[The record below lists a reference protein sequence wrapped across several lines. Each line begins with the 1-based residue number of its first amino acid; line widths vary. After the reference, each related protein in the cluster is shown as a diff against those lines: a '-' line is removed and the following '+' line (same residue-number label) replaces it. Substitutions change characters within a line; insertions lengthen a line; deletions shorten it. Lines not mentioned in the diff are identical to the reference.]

1 MVQYNKN
8 IKNKK
13 KGFTLVELMVVLA
26 ITAIL
31 AALVGGGL
39 IAYTR
44 LARFEKNEANA
55 RTLFQTAQISLTRME
70 TAGELDAFRRQVMEE
85 GDTGDHFQND
95 VTVTD
100 ADGKTLVSRTK
111 TELDQNV
118 AALYYDRT
126 GAAAGNHNALV
137 KELLGDYIY
146 DASLLNASICVEI
159 DVQSGQVY
167 SVFYDTKSD
176 KLRFNQDG
184 ATNIY
189 DRSYDHRRNDSLVGY
204 YSAEDRVNV
213 VQLVQ
218 TKLKVKSPRLTNGET
233 LTLSWSGNSSLGDLD
248 TSYTATAYDA
258 KDTGKTKPLFTIT
271 IKRDTAGAADDNK
284 QVITEMPVVIYQ
296 YDAAG
301 QQTGTKEKKLYFPLS
316 YNKGSFVL
324 TLDAMADAALLR
336 ACENSADVAATSLYS
351 ITRLLNDPKDIY
363 IAMRAEPRENY
374 SDTYTASKEET
385 TNEENTLLAKG
396 GTAVTAD
403 LKYFRHL
410 YNLRWSAAWDIT
422 KEGTYTLT
430 PQASN
435 STGLNWTGGGVT
447 VYCASGERYPA
458 AKVPSLNDPVA
469 WPTIPEL
476 SEKIVLTSKT
486 AGVTTQTTRVPILNL
501 QLSSKSVAKTGKAEK
516 DELADHYVG
525 LIGENKGKIS
535 YITLRDPDIQVNVK
549 TETVD
554 AGTLPKADQLKLTA
568 TKFVTALAKDD
579 ENWRDVRAVG
589 ALCGVNTGTLENCAL
604 TRGTNS
610 STSALV
616 AAALAFDNTTTA
628 TQRIEQTPDAGSNSY
643 TYYTDEPRGIGGLV
657 GVAIPKADSVMQDLT
672 VASDVTVAGL
682 LVDKDTKN
690 VTDIAA
696 DQQAEKARYAAAAA
710 EPGDKTSLWR
720 NVGVG
725 GVFGTVDAAQMK
737 TDSKTN
743 IVNNGFVT
751 GNGFTG
757 GIVGNLFT
765 SGANTST
772 QSLTGLRN
780 NGTVSAGANYKGDTA
795 GDARSLVL
803 GQFFGGIAGY
813 GRGVTL
819 QGCESVTR
827 SDLTETQLKEQV
839 KAGFDTT
846 GTLTDAS
853 PLKGDFVGGLIG
865 YGKDITLDNCKT
877 GKGYVLGSR
886 FVGGLAGGFTGS
898 GVKQNDTNSSDVF
911 GSRYVGGI
919 VSVNGSNSQISG
931 MTNTGLVAAFGKNAA
946 YVGGIVGVNDADWGG
961 SENTSAKATVATVQN
976 CANRMSGDNATDT
989 RRINLLKDLSGYA
1002 DYVGG
1007 IAGSNGKN
1015 GVVTWDKS
1023 GTPTLGAIL
1032 YGNNYVGGVAGYND
1046 EKAIISNTSGQDL
1059 TISGQIV
1066 AAGKAVGGMI
1076 GLNCASTLPSATV
1089 AVSRVAGQQLV
1100 GGVIG
1105 VNLPVG
1111 GFTVADGGAF
1121 ITNVASGRVEADA
1134 VAGGIIGYN
1143 RLLADKPAGVTLTA
1157 LLPTIDQNTGVLTDS
1172 TDAETAGGE
1181 VTLANFQ
1188 NMLNLQ
1194 ADIYVGGIV
1203 GANDAKTKLTIQNAT
1218 NGATQNA
1225 LSVGGL
1231 NPSNNGAF
1239 KGGVSLN
1246 ALAGGRYDFGTA
1258 YGALA
1263 GGIIGYATPNT
1274 VLENCI
1280 NYGTVAHK
1288 CAAGGFAGWNEG
1300 TITGGSMAASLGNRE
1315 TGYTY
1320 LGGVAGVN
1328 GGLIQSAY
1336 PAKDCAVRGDSCVG
1350 GIAGV
1355 NLGSDAAAS
1364 TRKGLIICTGNNNS
1378 TGAVEANRYAGG
1390 VAGTNVGNISLSGK
1404 LQSSVTATDYA
1415 GGVAGIN
1422 TTYKAYKGSIYSAEN
1437 TTGTV
1442 WGSVTAA
1449 NYAGGVAGTNR
1460 AEITR
1465 VENRASVRASTK
1477 YAGGIAGVNAAGGTI
1492 SYCSHAQNPIYA
1504 TNGEAGGIAGNNN
1517 KDALIENVQVSAAV
1531 TAANGTAGGVTATN
1545 FGIIGQ
1551 ETGPE
1556 DNSSVSG
1563 CTITGT
1569 SESIGA
1575 IAAYNRAGASIRNVK
1590 LAANANVQFSTP
1602 AVTIGGLAGMNEGTV
1617 TGCKVENGAL
1627 ALNDGLRAGT
1637 NTVTLGGAV
1646 GCTTEH
1652 GTVSSTNVL
1661 LDLTQNLDK
1670 YTNLGGVAGQNDGT
1684 LKQCTYS
1691 GTMGGNADADG
1702 LVSVGARSTGSTVG
1716 GIAGLNNSKI
1726 NDCEVKYIKLQVSG
1740 ISNITTTQTAD
1751 EKLASASHVGGIAG
1765 RNNDE
1770 IANSYV
1776 ATESSI
1782 SGAGS
1787 IITARYGFVGGVA
1800 GSNNGTIKGSG
1811 SKTVQTDLMPELKK
1825 WIADGDTNAI
1835 VAALRGNPVNGTGAT
1850 VSYVSNFVDLKGVDT
1865 VTNKGYTNVYSDTG
1879 LAANDLLVGLRGSNK
1894 DMNNLAS
1901 GHLGGITGFN
1911 GLNGSISSTAS
1922 GKWFVYADNAAR
1934 DDTTVGGIVGQNESN
1949 VTGTSALDTVVNCA
1963 AVRRFSRRTFWKT
1976 GNNAT
1981 QRGDISQSDANDRD
1995 DVNYYDSTNRFNVQ
2009 VGGII
2014 CNQNNRSGDRWTLT
2028 NCINFGSVYN
2038 SRSGNAGGVISLWT
2052 NYGGTL
2058 QNCYNFGDLKT
2069 NFNDGGSDCGT
2080 MGGIVAYY
2088 DAPVSNT
2095 SVNVLSCQNHGSM
2108 KSSIDG
2114 WSSANDIGGIFGK
2127 VQMKNATDIM
2137 TIDLYDCVNGST
2149 VSIQARS
2156 MAVGI
2161 FGYLGPWDG
2170 VDNPNVSSVKKGNG
2184 YNGNAQFKTIP
2195 YVTINIDR
2203 CRNFTTNMTTK
2214 TRKGDNDST
2223 NNGKYYWIAGIVGSR
2238 SMGGY
2243 SVAPTTIT
2251 NCFSVVKDDWHP
2263 VAYDKRSSTE
2273 LTMKDGTVVYGEHIE
2288 GHNNYYIDSG
2298 AAFANSY
2305 KKIQGQS
2312 QTATGVTDRT
2322 LTRITTGLSTS
2333 INWGTQNSN
2342 FTERQENTKS
2352 GSRRLFIGKDTGG
2365 GTDDAY
2371 FAMLPTSSDGKQI
2384 SYDITKLTGSTGY
2397 IGVKTGQSFGEKSTR
2412 RYIYDAN
2419 GGERGQLLLVYG
2431 ENAQTTKDNRKGE
2444 PDNEDIT
2451 DEVIQN
2457 YYKYVLD
2464 STKPAQPGEIHVK
2477 ASQVQNADN
2486 NVYGRY
2492 EVTWDEPNDT
2502 TASPA
2507 AYYRV
2512 EILPCIDAGTVAP
2525 DAVPYLKADVYQ
2537 RSYTFVA
2544 DKAWTGN
2551 FVVRV
2556 TPYNTND
2563 DPNQPDNPNTSGVQ
2577 TFMHALP
2584 KPELEVR
2591 LVKRSE
2597 FNWNE
2602 CTKVD
2607 GNEEFKYEQIL
2618 VLKNYE
2624 DYPKDENWTVT
2635 VTRNGVTNPYTFSR
2649 QNGKKYIRIAWSIGV
2664 TKTFTALAT
2673 PAAGSTSYLRSAE
2686 YKVETYVPSQWRDVN
2701 KEDAKKNEDGLPAG
2715 TLTKAENATEYV
2727 TCTGQSAENFT
2738 ATVTF
2743 GFTPTSA
2750 DPTHGSPT
2758 YRVML
2763 LAKYLGNDEV
2773 NGVSLNGQ
2781 YITLAAR
2788 EGIVTGSPVTFN
2800 LNSLPSDAM
2809 TNYTDF
2815 LVVAVPVTSGKGD
2828 MKYRWDATPDEV
2840 SAAIASHANE
2850 TNDTDKEIWWKNGYE
2865 IVRTGEHSY
2874 TYAHLTP
2881 LCFSDVN
2888 RTDDPSW
2895 ATQAT
2900 VTTPQIIFKQLN
2912 LNVLK
2917 APTLAE
2923 TIGDGVVD
2931 NNNQLTYTFKWT
2943 QDDMKAADAAPDYQI
2958 KLYGL
2963 LTNADGKVTGQ
2974 EQIAL
2979 KDGVTLTPTQN
2990 GNSFTLPVNVDT
3002 MLANGSDSWRYDKVR
3017 LEVTRVAAAGT
3028 DEIGASAVADYSVK
3042 QRLPGISAPSS
3053 ITRVNGETD
3062 NADALLY
3069 TVRWSPSDDARIDHY
3084 ELCVVDDGGKPVL
3097 TLPTTGNVGSLTLD
3111 LEQYQGK
3118 TLRFRVVARRKDD
3131 SCFDGPDGA
3140 LSQPETIVR
3149 RAAAPKVT
3157 ASSFAPDSPN
3167 QETFLNDLK
3176 LNMTLNAAAQGNVY
3190 FTGYIFSDADKY
3202 TEIANLAKAWQ
3213 DEGTGQTKYTAQ
3225 QELTKKLDEMLNNGD
3240 AELVIPKDSR
3250 TVGGSASADGT
3261 TASYTF
3267 VPDGNG
3273 FTLTPDHAKQYLLPA
3288 VRVMPTDGTTAS
3300 NWFYILQQDTEAA
3313 QLPAITL
3320 DAPVDA
3326 AEPERALGNAVYKQ
3340 EVNLYN
3346 DPECKTNRG
3355 TTPLELRRFTVE
3367 WTAVNKYTQTDGTVR
3382 NLTDSYSFTVTPLDK
3397 DKKPYIITVTT
3408 YDRDV
3413 TDIDGNVTHKRGEIK
3428 TVTKTIGDKKTNI
3441 DPTNDVNEAGEVT
3454 RIWYDLSVEPVYD
3467 KDNNLTGW
3475 ESQPYDVTGTVEKDG
3490 GTLYYKAQT
3499 VPMLEL
3505 VQEDG
3510 AEPVY
3515 RITLPELQEKVQDDS
3530 LALQKFTASVMLQTL
3545 AHSDNNGKTVASG
3558 SVKVPVNETNT
3569 ADAAEDAQSMDSTE
3583 SVAPAETAK
3592 STAAESAPASV
3603 PPVLM
3608 RARAALPMA
3617 TPETAA
3623 APDETD
3629 AAKTAPPKRTETSD
3643 AS

>member
-8 IKNKK
+8 IKNNK

-100 ADGKTLVSRTK
+100 ADGNTLVSRTK
-111 TELDQNV
+111 TELNQNV

-126 GAAAGNHNALV
+126 GAATGNHNALV
-137 KELLGDYIY
+137 ERLLGDYIY

-189 DRSYDHRRNDSLVGY
+189 DRSYDHRRNDTLVGY

-218 TKLKVKSPRLTNGET
+218 TKLKVKNPRLTNGET

-258 KDTGKTKPLFTIT
+258 KDTGKTKPLFAIT

-296 YDAAG
+296 YDDEG
-301 QQTGTKEKKLYFPLS
+301 QQTGTEEKKLYFPLS

-396 GTAVTAD
+396 GTAKEAD

-410 YNLRWSAAWDIT
+410 YNLRWSADWDIT
-422 KEGTYTLT
+422 DKGTYTLT

-447 VYCASGERYPA
+447 VYCAAGAWPA

-476 SEKIVLTSKT
+476 GEKIELTSKT
-486 AGVTTQTTRVPILNL
+486 TALTTKTTRVPILNL
-501 QLSSKSVAKTGKAEK
+501 QLSSKSVAKTGREGQK
-516 DELADHYVG
+516 ELTDHYVG
-525 LIGENKGKIS
+525 LIGENKGDIS

-549 TETVD
+549 TETVA
-554 AGTLPKADQLKLTA
+554 AGALPNENQLKLTA

-604 TRGTNS
+604 TRGSNS

-628 TQRIEQTPDAGSNSY
+628 TQRTAQTLDAGSKSY

-657 GVAIPKADSVMQDLT
+657 GVAIPETDSVMQNLT

-682 LVDKDTKN
+682 LVDKGTQSVTK
-690 VTDIAA
+690 TTAA

-710 EPGDKTSLWR
+710 EPGEKNSLWR
-720 NVGVG
+720 SVGVG

-737 TDSKTN
+737 TDGNTN

-765 SGANTST
+765 TGANTSV

-780 NGTVSAGANYKGDTA
+780 NGTVSAGANYKGDTE

-819 QGCESVTR
+819 KGCESVTR

-839 KAGFDTT
+839 KAGFDET

-865 YGKDITLDNCKT
+865 YGKDITLEDCKT

-898 GVKQNDTNSSDVF
+898 GIKQNDTNSSDVF

-919 VSVNGSNSQISG
+919 VSVNGSSSQISG

-961 SENTSAKATVATVQN
+961 SQDPKATATVQN

-989 RRINLLKDLSGYA
+989 RRINLLKELSISAGSSAGGCA

-1007 IAGSNGKN
+1007 IAGCNGKN

-1046 EKAIISNTSGQDL
+1046 ENAKISNTSGQNL

-1076 GLNCASTLPSATV
+1076 GLNCAPELPSATV
-1089 AVSRVAGQQLV
+1089 KVSRVAGQQLV

-1105 VNLPVG
+1105 ANLPVG
-1111 GFTVADGGAF
+1111 GFTVADDGAF
-1121 ITNVASGRVEADA
+1121 ITNVASGHVEADA

-1143 RLLADKPAGVTLTA
+1143 RLLAAKPTGGTLEA
-1157 LLPTIDQNTGVLTDS
+1157 LLPTINESTGVLTDS
-1172 TDAETAGGE
+1172 NSTDVKTADGTIILTG
-1181 VTLANFQ
+1181 FQ

-1203 GANDAKTKLTIQNAT
+1203 GANDANTKLTIQNAT
-1218 NGATQNA
+1218 NGAMQNA

-1231 NPSNNGAF
+1231 NPSNGAF
-1239 KGGVSLN
+1239 KGGVLLSK
-1246 ALAGGRYDFGTA
+1246 LADGRYDFGTA
-1258 YGALA
+1258 HGALA

-1274 VLENCI
+1274 TLKDCT

-1328 GGLIQSAY
+1328 SGLIQSAY
-1336 PAKDCAVRGDSCVG
+1336 PAQGCAVRGDSYVG

-1355 NLGSDAAAS
+1355 NLGGNAAAS
-1364 TRKGLIICTGNNNS
+1364 KGLIICTENNS
-1378 TGAVEANRYAGG
+1378 TGTVEANQYAGG
-1390 VAGTNVGNISLSGK
+1390 VAGANVGNISLSGQ

-1422 TTYKAYKGSIYSAEN
+1422 TTYNAYKGRIYGTEN
-1437 TTGTV
+1437 ANGTV
-1442 WGSVTAA
+1442 WGSVNAA

-1477 YAGGIAGVNAAGGTI
+1477 YAGGIAGENNAGGTI
-1492 SYCSHAQNPIYA
+1492 SYCSHASGNAAAVYA

-1517 KDALIENVQVSAAV
+1517 KDALIENVQVSADV

-1551 ETGPE
+1551 ETGLE
-1556 DNSSVSG
+1556 NNSSVSG

-1575 IAAYNRAGASIRNVK
+1575 IAAYNSVNATIRNVK
-1590 LAANANVQFSTP
+1590 LAENANVRFSTP
-1602 AVTIGGLAGMNEGTV
+1602 AVTIGGLAGMNEGAV
-1617 TGCKVENGAL
+1617 TGCQVGNGAL
-1627 ALNDGLRAGT
+1627 ALDAGLRAGT

-1646 GCTTEH
+1646 GRTTED
-1652 GTVSSTNVL
+1652 GTVSSTDVL

-1684 LKQCTYS
+1684 LDQCTYS
-1691 GTMGGNADADG
+1691 GTMGGNADTDG

-1716 GIAGLNNSKI
+1716 GIAGLNNSTI
-1726 NDCEVKYIKLQVSG
+1726 TGCEVKYIKLQVSG

-1765 RNNDE
+1765 RNNAE
-1770 IANSYV
+1770 IVNSYV
-1776 ATESSI
+1776 ATESSS

-1811 SKTVQTDLMPELKK
+1811 SKKALVSDEKATPALVAQVKNWLGAEDANAGINSMAAEL
-1825 WIADGDTNAI
+1825 T
-1835 VAALRGNPVNGTGAT
+1835 TGKTYAG
-1850 VSYVSNFVDLKGVDT
+1850 LKGVDT
-1865 VTNKGYTNVYSDTG
+1865 VSVQGYGNVYSQSG
-1879 LAANDLLVGLRGSNK
+1879 LAANDLLVALRGSN
-1894 DMNNLAS
+1894 NSETVRAA
-1901 GHLGGITGFN
+1901 GYLGGLAGFN
-1911 GLNGSISSTAS
+1911 SLRGIIDTSATGQ
-1922 GKWFVYADNAAR
+1922 WFVYSDNATTAS
-1934 DDTTVGGIVGQNESN
+1934 TVGGIVGQNESN
-1949 VTGTSALDTVVNCA
+1949 VTDKSVLDTVVNCA
-1963 AVRRFSRRTFWKT
+1963 AVRRFTRVFDGAKNKDDTDDDNIYKSENRVVVHVGGVIGQQQNRSDDRWSVSKVVNCGSVFNSR
-1976 GNNAT
+1976 
-1981 QRGDISQSDANDRD
+1981 SANVGGVIAYWLDYGGT
-1995 DVNYYDSTNRFNVQ
+1995 VQKCFNFGKITTNTNDKNSGYGA
-2009 VGGII
+2009 VGGIVGFI
-2014 CNQNNRSGDRWTLT
+2014 DQP
-2028 NCINFGSVYN
+2028 
-2038 SRSGNAGGVISLWT
+2038 IS
-2052 NYGGTL
+2052 GGT
-2058 QNCYNFGDLKT
+2058 T
-2069 NFNDGGSDCGT
+2069 
-2080 MGGIVAYY
+2080 
-2088 DAPVSNT
+2088 
-2095 SVNVLSCQNHGSM
+2095 NVLSCRNYGQIWY
-2108 KSSIDG
+2108 KSNG
-2114 WSSANDIGGIFGK
+2114 ANDCAGIIGKIEMKK
-2127 VQMKNATDIM
+2127 VTDIM
-2137 TIDLYDCVNGST
+2137 TLNIIDCVNSGAIKAAS
-2149 VSIQARS
+2149 Q
-2156 MAVGI
+2156 AVGI
-2161 FGYLGPWDG
+2161 LAWIGPY
-2170 VDNPNVSSVKKGNG
+2170 NKGNID
-2184 YNGNAQFKTIP
+2184 N
-2195 YVTINIDR
+2195 VTVNIDR
-2203 CRNFTTNMTTK
+2203 CRNLNTDFTCGGVYD
-2214 TRKGDNDST
+2214 RRV
-2223 NNGKYYWIAGIVGSR
+2223 GIVGSR
-2238 SMGGY
+2238 GNGSG
-2243 SVAPTTIT
+2243 SKEATNVT
-2251 NCFSVVKDDWHP
+2251 NCFATVGTGWYP
-2263 VAYDKRSSTE
+2263 IAYLRQSYENVT
-2273 LTMKDGTVVYGEHIE
+2273 
-2288 GHNNYYIDSG
+2288 GHGNYYIENSESAGKSFFKKDSRKLTTEKPNSTTGNWEKADKQGSDKAYNETDWNSSSGKVKAHRLYIGYNVTDKATYPYIAFLPTLAEGGNG
-2298 AAFANSY
+2298 AAYSLWWMRGITSTDWNAAANSAY
-2305 KKIQGQS
+2305 IKTDGKKAYIFDDTGAGSDTNPGNQR
-2312 QTATGVTDRT
+2312 ATVMLQFGEAA
-2322 LTRITTGLSTS
+2322 
-2333 INWGTQNSN
+2333 NS
-2342 FTERQENTKS
+2342 TKS
-2352 GSRRLFIGKDTGG
+2352 DV
-2365 GTDDAY
+2365 
-2371 FAMLPTSSDGKQI
+2371 
-2384 SYDITKLTGSTGY
+2384 DIT
-2397 IGVKTGQSFGEKSTR
+2397 
-2412 RYIYDAN
+2412 
-2419 GGERGQLLLVYG
+2419 
-2431 ENAQTTKDNRKGE
+2431 
-2444 PDNEDIT
+2444 DIT

-2464 STKPAQPGEIHVK
+2464 STKPAQPGEINVK
-2477 ASQVQNADN
+2477 ASQVQDADN

-2492 EVTWDEPNDT
+2492 EVTWEAPTDAD
-2502 TASPA
+2502 ASPA
-2507 AYYRV
+2507 SYYRV
-2512 EILPCIDAGTVAP
+2512 EILPCDAAGNITGVA
-2525 DAVPYLKADVYQ
+2525 YLTADVYQ

-2563 DPNQPDNPNTSGVQ
+2563 DPKQPDNPNTSGVQ

-2584 KPELEVR
+2584 TPEIEFR
-2591 LVKRSE
+2591 LVKRE
-2597 FNWNE
+2597 NGGFDWNQCQTPDE
-2602 CTKVD
+2602 KSR
-2607 GNEEFKYEQIL
+2607 EFKYEVVA
-2618 VLKNYE
+2618 VLKNYTE
-2624 DYPKDENWTVT
+2624 YPTDEAWTVKLT
-2635 VTRNGVTNPYTFSR
+2635 DGRHTYYFSR
-2649 QNGKKYIRIAWSIGV
+2649 QDGKQYIRL
-2664 TKTFTALAT
+2664 TQNLERTLTLTALAT
-2673 PAAGSTSYLRSAE
+2673 PDNSSSTKYLRSAQ
-2686 YKVETYVPSQWRDVN
+2686 YKSETYLPSQWRDEN
-2701 KEDAKKNEDGLPAG
+2701 GPNGKDEDGLPLG
-2715 TLTKAENATEYV
+2715 TLKQDGNTEFV
-2727 TCTGQSAENFT
+2727 TYTGQTAESFE
-2738 ATVTF
+2738 ATVKF
-2743 GFTPTSA
+2743 SFTPSVKS
-2750 DPTHGSPT
+2750 DSSEHGSPT

-2763 LAKYLGNDEV
+2763 LAKYLGNDTV
-2773 NGVSLNGQ
+2773 NGQSLNGQ

-2788 EGIVTGSPVTFN
+2788 ESIVTESPVTFN

-2828 MKYRWDATPDEV
+2828 MKYRWDATADEV
-2840 SAAIASHANE
+2840 SAAIASHASE
-2850 TNDTDKEIWWKNGYE
+2850 TNDTSKEIWWQNGYE

-2881 LCFSDVN
+2881 LCFSDVS
-2888 RTDDPSW
+2888 RTDGTDDKEW
-2895 ATQAT
+2895 AIQAT

-2923 TIGDGVVD
+2923 DTDGGKVNPD
-2931 NNNQLTYTFKWT
+2931 NNQLTYTFKWT
-2943 QDDMKAADAAPDYQI
+2943 QDDMQATDAAPDYQI

-2963 LTNADGKVTGQ
+2963 LTDENGNVTGQ

-2979 KDGVTLTPTQN
+2979 KDGVNLADKVQN
-2990 GNSFTLPVNVDT
+2990 SGNSFTLPVNVDT

-3017 LEVTRVAAAGT
+3017 LEVTRVAAADT

-3069 TVRWSPSDDARIDHY
+3069 TVSWSPSADARIDHY
-3084 ELCVVDDGGKPVL
+3084 DLCAVDASGKTVL
-3097 TLPTTGNVGSLTLD
+3097 TLRTADNIGSLMLD

-3118 TLRFRVVARRKDD
+3118 ALSFRVIARRKDD
-3131 SCFDGPDGA
+3131 TCFDGPDGA
-3140 LSQPETIVR
+3140 LSQSETIVR
-3149 RAAAPKVT
+3149 RADAPTVT
-3157 ASSFAPDSPN
+3157 ASSFAPASPN

-3176 LNMTLNAAAQGNVY
+3176 LNMTLGAAAQGNVY
-3190 FTGYIFSDADKY
+3190 FTGYIFSNEDNYNTIADLARTWQGEGAGQAKY
-3202 TEIANLAKAWQ
+3202 E
-3213 DEGTGQTKYTAQ
+3213 AQ
-3225 QELTKKLDEMLNNGD
+3225 QELTKALDEMLANRD

-3250 TVGGSASADGT
+3250 TVGGSASVNDN

-3288 VRVMPTDGTTAS
+3288 VRVMPTDGRTAS
-3300 NWFYILQQDTEAA
+3300 NWFYILQDAAKA

-3346 DPECKTNRG
+3346 DPEFAVERG
-3355 TTPLELRRFTVE
+3355 KAPLELRRFTVE
-3367 WTAVNKYTQTDGTVR
+3367 WTAVNKYTQADGTVR
-3382 NLTDSYSFTVTPLDK
+3382 NLTDRYSFTVTPLGK

-3408 YDRDV
+3408 YDRDE
-3413 TDIDGNVTHKRGEIK
+3413 TDTDGTTHKRGEIK
-3428 TVTKTIGDKKTNI
+3428 TVTKTYNDKTTEIAKQTTVV
-3441 DPTNDVNEAGEVT
+3441 DAETKET
-3454 RIWYDLSVEPVYD
+3454 RIWYDLSVEPVTD
-3467 KDNNLTGW
+3467 ENGNVTW
-3475 ESQPYDVTGTVEKDG
+3475 EPKPYDVTGTVEKDG

-3530 LALQKFTASVMLQTL
+3530 LALQKFTASVTLQTL
-3545 AHSDNNGKTVASG
+3545 AHSDNKGKTVESG
-3558 SVKVPVNETNT
+3558 TVKVPVNETNT
-3569 ADAAEDAQSMDSTE
+3569 ADAAEDAQSMDSAE
-3583 SVAPAETAK
+3583 SVAPAETAE

-3629 AAKTAPPKRTETSD
+3629 AVETAPPERTETSD

>member
-85 GDTGDHFQND
+85 GSTGEHFQND
-95 VTVTD
+95 ATVTD

-111 TELDQNV
+111 TELNQNV

-137 KELLGDYIY
+137 ERLLGDYIY

-167 SVFYDTKSD
+167 SAFYDTKSD

-218 TKLKVKSPRLTNGET
+218 TKLKVKNPRLTNGET

-284 QVITEMPVVIYQ
+284 QVITKMPVVIYQ
-296 YDAAG
+296 YDDEG
-301 QQTGTKEKKLYFPLS
+301 QQTGTEEKKLYFPLS

-336 ACENSADVAATSLYS
+336 ACENDADVAATSLYS

-374 SDTYTASKEET
+374 SDTYTASKEEM

-410 YNLRWSAAWDIT
+410 YNLRWSADWKIAD
-422 KEGTYTLT
+422 KGTYTLT
-430 PQASN
+430 PQAGN

-447 VYCASGERYPA
+447 VYCAAGAWPA

-476 SEKIVLTSKT
+476 GENIVLTSKT
-486 AGVTTQTTRVPILNL
+486 TVLTTKTTRVPILNL
-501 QLSSKSVAKTGKAEK
+501 QLSSKSVAKTGRAEQ
-516 DELADHYVG
+516 DVLADHYVG
-525 LIGENKGKIS
+525 LIGENKGDIS

-549 TETVD
+549 TETVAAD
-554 AGTLPKADQLKLTA
+554 ALPNENQLKLTA
-568 TKFVTALAKDD
+568 TKFVTALEEDD

-610 STSALV
+610 SASALV
-616 AAALAFDNTTTA
+616 AAALTFGDSTTA
-628 TQRIEQTPDAGSNSY
+628 TERTAAYKTVNNKNY

-657 GVAIPKADSVMQDLT
+657 GVAIPKAESVMQDLT

-682 LVDKDTKN
+682 LVDKDTQS
-690 VTDIAA
+690 VVETTAA
-696 DQQAEKARYAAAAA
+696 DQKAEKARYAAAAA
-710 EPGDKTSLWR
+710 EPGEKNSLWR
-720 NVGVG
+720 SVGVG
-725 GVFGTVDAAQMK
+725 GVFGTMDAAQMK
-737 TDSKTN
+737 TDSKTD

-765 SGANTST
+765 TGANTSAP
-772 QSLTGLRN
+772 SLTGLRN

-795 GDARSLVL
+795 GNARSLVL

-839 KAGFDTT
+839 EAGFDKKT

-853 PLKGDFVGGLIG
+853 PLKGDFVGGLVG
-865 YGKDITLDNCKT
+865 YGKDITLEDCKT

-898 GVKQNDTNSSDVF
+898 GIHIQKNDTNSSDVF

-919 VSVNGSNSQISG
+919 VSVNGSNSQING

-961 SENTSAKATVATVQN
+961 SEDPKATATVQN

-989 RRINLLKDLSGYA
+989 RRINLLKELSISAGGYA

-1007 IAGSNGKN
+1007 IAGYNGKN
-1015 GVVTWDKS
+1015 GVVTWDES

-1046 EKAIISNTSGQDL
+1046 EKATISNTSGQKL
-1059 TISGQIV
+1059 SISGQIV

-1076 GLNCASTLPSATV
+1076 GLNCAPELLSATV
-1089 AVSRVAGQQLV
+1089 KVSRVAGQQLV

-1105 VNLPVG
+1105 ANLPVG
-1111 GFTVADGGAF
+1111 GFTVADGAF

-1143 RLLADKPAGVTLTA
+1143 RLLAAKPTGGTLEA
-1157 LLPTIDQNTGVLTDS
+1157 LLPTINESTGVLTDS
-1172 TDAETAGGE
+1172 TDVKTADGE
-1181 VTLANFQ
+1181 VTLANFW
-1188 NMLNLQ
+1188 NKLNLQ

-1203 GANDAKTKLTIQNAT
+1203 GANDADTKLTIQNAT

-1246 ALAGGRYDFGTA
+1246 ALADGRYDFDDVH
-1258 YGALA
+1258 GALA

-1274 VLENCI
+1274 KLENCT

-1336 PAKDCAVRGDSCVG
+1336 PAQGCAVRGDSYVG

-1355 NLGSDAAAS
+1355 NLGGDATAS
-1364 TRKGLIICTGNNNS
+1364 KGLIICTENNS
-1378 TGAVEANRYAGG
+1378 TGTVEANQYAGG
-1390 VAGTNVGNISLSGK
+1390 VAGANVGNISLSGQ
-1404 LQSSVTATDYA
+1404 LQSSVTATGYA

-1422 TTYKAYKGSIYSAEN
+1422 TTYNAYKGSIYGTEN
-1437 TTGTV
+1437 ANGAV
-1442 WGSVTAA
+1442 RGSVTAA
-1449 NYAGGVAGTNR
+1449 NYAGGVAGTNS

-1465 VENRASVRASTK
+1465 VDNYASVRASTK
-1477 YAGGIAGVNAAGGTI
+1477 YAGGIAGVNDAGGTI
-1492 SYCSHAQNPIYA
+1492 SYCSHASGNAAAVYA

-1517 KDALIENVQVSAAV
+1517 KNALIENVQVRADV

-1551 ETGPE
+1551 ETGLE
-1556 DNSSVSG
+1556 NSSSVSG

-1575 IAAYNRAGASIRNVK
+1575 VAAYNSADATIRNVR
-1590 LAANANVQFSTP
+1590 LAANANVRFSTP

-1617 TGCKVENGAL
+1617 TGCQVENGAL
-1627 ALNDGLRAGT
+1627 SLGAGLRAGT

-1646 GCTTEH
+1646 GRTTKD
-1652 GTVSSTNVL
+1652 GTVSETNVL

-1684 LKQCTYS
+1684 LEQCTYS
-1691 GTMGGNADADG
+1691 GTMGGNADGDG

-1716 GIAGLNNSKI
+1716 GIAGLNNSTIKG
-1726 NDCEVKYIKLQVSG
+1726 CEVKYIKLQVSG

-1765 RNNDE
+1765 RNNAE
-1770 IANSYV
+1770 IVNSYV
-1776 ATESSI
+1776 ATERS

-1800 GSNNGTIKGSG
+1800 GSNNGTITGSG
-1811 SKTVQTDLMPELKK
+1811 SKKALVS
-1825 WIADGDTNAI
+1825 GDTTKPALVAQVEKWLGAEDANAGI
-1835 VAALRGNPVNGTGAT
+1835 NSMAAELTTGKTYAG
-1850 VSYVSNFVDLKGVDT
+1850 LKGVDT
-1865 VTNKGYTNVYSDTG
+1865 VTGYGYTNVYSDTG
-1879 LAANDLLVGLRGSNK
+1879 LAANDLLVALRGSN
-1894 DMNNLAS
+1894 NSETVRAA
-1901 GHLGGITGFN
+1901 GYLGGLAGFN
-1911 GLNGSISSTAS
+1911 SLRGTIDTSATGQ
-1922 GKWFVYADNAAR
+1922 WFVYSDNATTAS
-1934 DDTTVGGIVGQNESN
+1934 TVGGIVGQNESN
-1949 VTGTSALDTVVNCA
+1949 VTDKSVLDTVVNCA
-1963 AVRRFSRRTFWKT
+1963 AVRRFTRVFDGAKNKDDTDNDNIYKRENRVVVHVGGVIGQQQNRSDDRWSVNKVVNCGSVFNSR
-1976 GNNAT
+1976 
-1981 QRGDISQSDANDRD
+1981 SANVGGVIAYWLDYGGT
-1995 DVNYYDSTNRFNVQ
+1995 VQKCFNFGKITTNTNDKNSGYGA
-2009 VGGII
+2009 VGGIVGFI
-2014 CNQNNRSGDRWTLT
+2014 DQP
-2028 NCINFGSVYN
+2028 
-2038 SRSGNAGGVISLWT
+2038 IS
-2052 NYGGTL
+2052 GGT
-2058 QNCYNFGDLKT
+2058 T
-2069 NFNDGGSDCGT
+2069 
-2080 MGGIVAYY
+2080 
-2088 DAPVSNT
+2088 
-2095 SVNVLSCQNHGSM
+2095 NVLSCRNYGQIWY
-2108 KSSIDG
+2108 KSNG
-2114 WSSANDIGGIFGK
+2114 ANDCAGIIGKIEMKK
-2127 VQMKNATDIM
+2127 VTDIM
-2137 TIDLYDCVNGST
+2137 TLNIIDCVNSGAIKAAS
-2149 VSIQARS
+2149 Q
-2156 MAVGI
+2156 AVGI
-2161 FGYLGPWDG
+2161 LAWIGPY
-2170 VDNPNVSSVKKGNG
+2170 NKGNID
-2184 YNGNAQFKTIP
+2184 N
-2195 YVTINIDR
+2195 VTVNIDR
-2203 CRNFTTNMTTK
+2203 CRNLNTDFTCS
-2214 TRKGDNDST
+2214 RK
-2223 NNGKYYWIAGIVGSR
+2223 IGIVGSR
-2238 SMGGY
+2238 GNGSG
-2243 SVAPTTIT
+2243 SQEATNVT
-2251 NCFSVVKDDWHP
+2251 NCFATVGTGWYP
-2263 VAYDKRSSTE
+2263 IAYLRQSYENVT
-2273 LTMKDGTVVYGEHIE
+2273 GYG
-2288 GHNNYYIDSG
+2288 NYYIEDSG
-2298 AAFANSY
+2298 DAGKSFFKKDSRKLTTTKPAKKTGNWNNPNYEPAY
-2305 KKIQGQS
+2305 KE
-2312 QTATGVTDRT
+2312 TAWNPSSEKVKAHRLYIGYNVTDK
-2322 LTRITTGLSTS
+2322 TTYPY
-2333 INWGTQNSN
+2333 IA
-2342 FTERQENTKS
+2342 F
-2352 GSRRLFIGKDTGG
+2352 
-2365 GTDDAY
+2365 
-2371 FAMLPTSSDGKQI
+2371 LPTLADDENGAAYSLWWISGLTSAGPSAKPNSAYIKTDGK
-2384 SYDITKLTGSTGY
+2384 KA
-2397 IGVKTGQSFGEKSTR
+2397 
-2412 RYIYDAN
+2412 YIYDDTGAGDDTNPGNQRATVMLQFGEAAN
-2419 GGERGQLLLVYG
+2419 ST
-2431 ENAQTTKDNRKGE
+2431 N
-2444 PDNEDIT
+2444 PDVDITDIT

-2464 STKPAQPGEIHVK
+2464 STKPAQPGDIQVK
-2477 ASQVQNADN
+2477 ASQVQDADN

-2492 EVTWDEPNDT
+2492 EVTWAEPSDSDKN
-2502 TASPA
+2502 ASPA

-2512 EILPCIDAGTVAP
+2512 EILPCDAAGKVAS

-2544 DKAWTGN
+2544 DKAWTGY

-2556 TPYNTND
+2556 TPYNTNND
-2563 DPNQPDNPNTSGVQ
+2563 STQVDNSRTSAVQ

-2584 KPELEVR
+2584 TPEIEFR
-2591 LVKRSE
+2591 LVKRE
-2597 FNWNE
+2597 NGGFDWNQCQTPDE
-2602 CTKVD
+2602 KSR
-2607 GNEEFKYEQIL
+2607 EFKYEVVA
-2618 VLKNYE
+2618 VLKNYAE
-2624 DYPKDENWTVT
+2624 YPTDEAWTVKLT
-2635 VTRNGVTNPYTFSR
+2635 DGKHPYYFSS
-2649 QNGKKYIRIAWSIGV
+2649 QNGKQYIRL
-2664 TKTFTALAT
+2664 TQNLERTLTLTALAT
-2673 PAAGSTSYLRSAE
+2673 PDNSSSTKYLRSAQ
-2686 YKVETYVPSQWRDVN
+2686 YKSETYLPSQWRDHN
-2701 KEDAKKNEDGLPAG
+2701 GDSGKDEDGLPLG
-2715 TLTKAENATEYV
+2715 KLNKDGDTEYV
-2727 TCTGQSAENFT
+2727 TYTGQTAESFE
-2738 ATVTF
+2738 ATVKF
-2743 GFTPTSA
+2743 SFTPKVKS
-2750 DPTHGSPT
+2750 DSSEHGSPT

-2763 LAKYLGNDEV
+2763 LAKYLGNDTV
-2773 NGVSLNGQ
+2773 KGQSLNGQ

-2788 EGIVTGSPVTFN
+2788 ESIVTESPVTFN

-2828 MKYRWDATPDEV
+2828 MKYRWDATEDEV
-2840 SAAIASHANE
+2840 SAAIASHASE
-2850 TNDTDKEIWWKNGYE
+2850 TNDTNKEIWWKNGYE

-2881 LCFSDVN
+2881 LCFSDVSRTVN
-2888 RTDDPSW
+2888 TDDKEW
-2895 ATQAT
+2895 AIQATQ
-2900 VTTPQIIFKQLN
+2900 TTPQIIFKQLN

-2923 TIGDGVVD
+2923 DTDGGKVNPD
-2931 NNNQLTYTFKWT
+2931 NNQLTYTFKWT
-2943 QDDMKAADAAPDYQI
+2943 QDDIQATDAAPDYQI

-2963 LTNADGKVTGQ
+2963 LTGADGNVTGQ

-2979 KDGVTLTPTQN
+2979 KDGVNLAKEVQN
-2990 GNSFTLPVNVDT
+2990 SGNSFTLPVNVDT

-3017 LEVTRVAAAGT
+3017 LEVTRVAAADT
-3028 DEIGASAVADYSVK
+3028 KEIGASAVADYSVK

-3069 TVRWSPSDDARIDHY
+3069 TVSWSPSDDERIDHY
-3084 ELCVVDDGGKPVL
+3084 DLCVVDAGGNTVL
-3097 TLPTTGNVGSLTLD
+3097 TLPTTDNVGSLTLD

-3118 TLRFRVVARRKDD
+3118 ALSFRVIARRKAG
-3131 SCFDGPDGA
+3131 SNCFDGPDGA

-3149 RAAAPKVT
+3149 RADAPKVT

-3176 LNMTLNAAAQGNVY
+3176 LNMTLDAPAQGNVY
-3190 FTGYIFSDADKY
+3190 FTGYIFSNKGNY
-3202 TEIANLAKAWQ
+3202 NTIANLAKAWQ
-3213 DEGTGQTKYTAQ
+3213 GEGTGQAKYEAQ
-3225 QELTKKLDEMLNNGD
+3225 QELTKKLDEMLNSGD

-3250 TVGGSASADGT
+3250 TVGGSASVNDK

-3288 VRVMPTDGTTAS
+3288 VRVMPTDGKTAS
-3300 NWFYILQQDTEAA
+3300 NWFYIQQDAAAA

-3326 AEPERALGNAVYKQ
+3326 AEPERALGNAVYTQ

-3346 DPECKTNRG
+3346 DPECKSNRG
-3355 TTPLELRRFTVE
+3355 TAPLELRRFTVE
-3367 WTAVNKYTQTDGTVR
+3367 WTAVNKYTQADGTVR
-3382 NLTDSYSFTVTPLDK
+3382 NLTDSYTFTVTPLDSK
-3397 DKKPYIITVTT
+3397 TKQPYIITVTN
-3408 YDRDV
+3408 YDRDE
-3413 TDIDGNVTHKRGEIK
+3413 TDEDGTTHKRGEIK
-3428 TVTKTIGDKKTNI
+3428 TVTKTTYNGETTELKKT
-3441 DPTNDVNEAGEVT
+3441 DDVDKETGET
-3454 RIWYDLSVEPVYD
+3454 RIWYDLSVEPVTD
-3467 KDNNLTGW
+3467 ENGNVTDWK
-3475 ESQPYDVTGTVEKDG
+3475 SQPYNVTGTVEKDG

-3530 LALQKFTASVMLQTL
+3530 LELQKFTASVMLQTL
-3545 AHSDNNGKTVASG
+3545 AHSDDNGKTVESG
-3558 SVKVPVNETNT
+3558 TVKVPVNETNT
-3569 ADAAEDAQSMDSTE
+3569 ADAAEDAQSMDSAE
-3583 SVAPAETAK
+3583 SVAPAETAE

-3629 AAKTAPPKRTETSD
+3629 AAETAPPERTETND

>member
-1 MVQYNKN
+1 MVQYDKN

-70 TAGELDAFRRQVMEE
+70 TAGELDAFRDKVTKSGSMGQHFAE
-85 GDTGDHFQND
+85 GL
-95 VTVTD
+95 TD
-100 ADGKTLVSRTK
+100 ANGKPLDGRTQK
-111 TELDQNV
+111 DLNTYI
-118 AALYYDRT
+118 AALYYDKT
-126 GAAAGNHNALV
+126 GAADGNHNALV

-159 DVQSGQVY
+159 DIQSGQVY
-167 SVFYDTKSD
+167 SVFYDTNSS
-176 KLRFNQDG
+176 KLRFNKAG

-189 DRSYDHRRNDSLVGY
+189 DRSYDHRRNDTLVGY

-218 TKLKVKSPRLTNGET
+218 TKLKVKNPRLTNGET

-284 QVITEMPVVIYQ
+284 QVITEMPVTIYT
-296 YDAAG
+296 YDNTG
-301 QQTGTKEKKLYFPLS
+301 NQTETEKELYFPLS

-336 ACENSADVAATSLYS
+336 ACENDAEVAATSLYS

-396 GTAVTAD
+396 GTAKEAD

-410 YNLRWSAAWDIT
+410 YNLRWSADWDIT
-422 KEGTYTLT
+422 NKGAYTLT

-447 VYCASGERYPA
+447 VYCAAGAWPPV

-476 SEKIVLTSKT
+476 GEKIELTSKT
-486 AGVTTQTTRVPILNL
+486 TGLTTQTTRVPILNL
-501 QLSSKSVAKTGKAEK
+501 QLSSKSVAKTGRAEK
-516 DELADHYVG
+516 DVLADHYVG

-549 TETVD
+549 TETLAAD
-554 AGTLPKADQLKLTA
+554 TLPNENQLKLTA

-616 AAALAFDNTTTA
+616 AAALAFDNKTTA
-628 TQRIEQTPDAGSNSY
+628 TQRIEQTQNAGGKSY

-657 GVAIPKADSVMQDLT
+657 GVAIPKAESVMQDLT

-682 LVDKDTKN
+682 LVDKGTQSVTK
-690 VTDIAA
+690 TTAA

-710 EPGDKTSLWR
+710 EPNDKNSLWR
-720 NVGVG
+720 SVGVG
-725 GVFGTVDAAQMK
+725 GVFGTVDATQMK
-737 TDSKTN
+737 TNGDTN

-765 SGANTST
+765 TDTSVS

-780 NGTVSAGANYKGDTA
+780 NGTVSAGANYKGDTE

-853 PLKGDFVGGLIG
+853 PLKGDFVGGLVG
-865 YGKDITLDNCKT
+865 YGKEIVLNGCKT

-898 GVKQNDTNSSDVF
+898 GVQQNDTNSSDVF

-919 VSVNGSNSQISG
+919 VSVNGSNSKISG

-961 SENTSAKATVATVQN
+961 SQDRKATATVQN

-989 RRINLLKDLSGYA
+989 RRINLLKELSSSAGRSAGDYA

-1007 IAGSNGKN
+1007 IAGCNGKN
-1015 GVVTWDKS
+1015 GVVMWDTS
-1023 GTPTLGAIL
+1023 TPTLGAIL

-1046 EKAIISNTSGQDL
+1046 ENATISNTSGQKL

-1089 AVSRVAGQQLV
+1089 TVSRVAGQQLV

-1105 VNLPVG
+1105 ANLPVG
-1111 GFTVADGGAF
+1111 GFIVADGGAF
-1121 ITNVASGRVEADA
+1121 KTDVASGRVEADA

-1143 RLLADKPAGVTLTA
+1143 RLLAAKPTGGTLEA
-1157 LLPTIDQNTGVLTDS
+1157 LLPTINESTGVLTDS
-1172 TDAETAGGE
+1172 PAVKTADYE
-1181 VTLANFQ
+1181 VILANFQ
-1188 NMLNLQ
+1188 NELNLQ

-1203 GANDAKTKLTIQNAT
+1203 GANDANTKLTIQNAA
-1218 NGATQNA
+1218 NGAKQNA

-1246 ALAGGRYDFGTA
+1246 ALADGRYDFDDVH
-1258 YGALA
+1258 GALA

-1274 VLENCI
+1274 KLENCT

-1300 TITGGSMAASLGNRE
+1300 TITGGSMEASLGNRE
-1315 TGYTY
+1315 NGYTY

-1336 PAKDCAVRGDSCVG
+1336 PAQGCAVRGDSYVG

-1355 NLGSDAAAS
+1355 NLGGDAAAS
-1364 TRKGLIICTGNNNS
+1364 KGLIICTENNS
-1378 TGAVEANRYAGG
+1378 TGTVEANQYAGG
-1390 VAGTNVGNISLSGK
+1390 VAGANVGSISLSGQ
-1404 LQSSVTATDYA
+1404 LQSSVTATGYA

-1422 TTYKAYKGSIYSAEN
+1422 TTYNAYKGRIYGTEN
-1437 TTGTV
+1437 ATDAV
-1442 WGSVTAA
+1442 LGSVTAA

-1465 VENRASVRASTK
+1465 VENHASVRASTK
-1477 YAGGIAGVNAAGGTI
+1477 YAGGIAGENNAGGTI
-1492 SYCSHAQNPIYA
+1492 SYCSHASGNAAAVYA

-1517 KDALIENVQVSAAV
+1517 KDALIENVQVRAAV

-1551 ETGPE
+1551 DSGLEN
-1556 DNSSVSG
+1556 NSSVSN

-1575 IAAYNRAGASIRNVK
+1575 VAAYNGKHATIRNVK
-1590 LAANANVQFSTP
+1590 LAANANVRFSTP

-1617 TGCKVENGAL
+1617 TGCQVENGAL

-1646 GCTTEH
+1646 GRTTK
-1652 GTVSSTNVL
+1652 GGKVSETNVL

-1691 GTMGGNADADG
+1691 GTMGGNADTDG
-1702 LVSVGARSTGSTVG
+1702 LVSAGARSTGSTVG
-1716 GIAGLNNSKI
+1716 GIAGLNNSTI
-1726 NDCEVKYIKLQVSG
+1726 TGCEVKYIKLQVSG

-1765 RNNDE
+1765 RNNAE

-1776 ATESSI
+1776 ATVRSN
-1782 SGAGS
+1782 GAGS

-1811 SKTVQTDLMPELKK
+1811 SKKALVS
-1825 WIADGDTNAI
+1825 GDTTTLALVAQVEKWLGAEDANAGI
-1835 VAALRGNPVNGTGAT
+1835 NSMAAELTTGKTYAG
-1850 VSYVSNFVDLKGVDT
+1850 LKGVDT
-1865 VTNKGYTNVYSDTG
+1865 VTDKGYTNVYNNTG
-1879 LAANDLLVGLRGSNK
+1879 LAANDLLVALRGSN
-1894 DMNNLAS
+1894 NSETVRAA
-1901 GHLGGITGFN
+1901 GYLGGLAGFN
-1911 GLNGSISSTAS
+1911 SLRGTIDTSATGQ
-1922 GKWFVYADNAAR
+1922 WFVYSDNA
-1934 DDTTVGGIVGQNESN
+1934 TTTSTVGGIVGQNESN
-1949 VTGTSALDTVVNCA
+1949 VTDKSVLDTVVNCA
-1963 AVRRFSRRTFWKT
+1963 AVRRFTRVFDGAK
-1976 GNNAT
+1976 NK
-1981 QRGDISQSDANDRD
+1981 D
-1995 DVNYYDSTNRFNVQ
+1995 DTDDDNIYKRENRVVVH
-2009 VGGII
+2009 VGGVIG
-2014 CNQNNRSGDRWTLT
+2014 QQQNRSDDRWSVSKVV
-2028 NCINFGSVYN
+2028 NCGSVFN
-2038 SRSGNAGGVISLWT
+2038 SRSANVGGVIAYWLD
-2052 NYGGTL
+2052 YGGTV
-2058 QNCYNFGDLKT
+2058 QKCFNFGKMTT
-2069 NFNDGGSDCGT
+2069 NTNDHDQQLGGYGAVGGVVGIIDQPISGGT
-2080 MGGIVAYY
+2080 
-2088 DAPVSNT
+2088 T
-2095 SVNVLSCQNHGSM
+2095 NVLSCRNYGQIWYDSNAAG
-2108 KSSIDG
+2108 
-2114 WSSANDIGGIFGK
+2114 ANDCAGIIGKIE
-2127 VQMKNATDIM
+2127 MKKPTDIM
-2137 TIDLYDCVNGST
+2137 TLNIIDCVNSGAIKAES
-2149 VSIQARS
+2149 Q
-2156 MAVGI
+2156 AVGI
-2161 FGYLGPWDG
+2161 LAWIGPWKNG
-2170 VDNPNVSSVKKGNG
+2170 TIDN
-2184 YNGNAQFKTIP
+2184 
-2195 YVTINIDR
+2195 VTVNIDR
-2203 CRNFTTNMTTK
+2203 CRNLNTNFTCEGSYN
-2214 TRKGDNDST
+2214 RK
-2223 NNGKYYWIAGIVGSR
+2223 IGIVGSR
-2238 SMGGY
+2238 GNGSG
-2243 SVAPTTIT
+2243 SKEATNVT
-2251 NCFSVVKDDWHP
+2251 NCFATVDTGWYP
-2263 VAYDKRSSTE
+2263 IAYLRLS
-2273 LTMKDGTVVYGEHIE
+2273 GENVT
-2288 GHNNYYIDSG
+2288 GHGNYYIENSYDAGKSFFKNDSRKLTTEKPNSTTGNWEKADKQGSDKAYNETDWNSSSKKVKAHRLYIGYNVDDKTYPYIAFLPTLADDGNG
-2298 AAFANSY
+2298 AAYSLWWISGRTSAGSPAKPNSAYIKTDGKKAYIFDDTGAGNDTNPGNQRATVMLQFGEAANS
-2305 KKIQGQS
+2305 
-2312 QTATGVTDRT
+2312 TNPDV
-2322 LTRITTGLSTS
+2322 
-2333 INWGTQNSN
+2333 
-2342 FTERQENTKS
+2342 
-2352 GSRRLFIGKDTGG
+2352 
-2365 GTDDAY
+2365 
-2371 FAMLPTSSDGKQI
+2371 
-2384 SYDITKLTGSTGY
+2384 DIT
-2397 IGVKTGQSFGEKSTR
+2397 
-2412 RYIYDAN
+2412 
-2419 GGERGQLLLVYG
+2419 
-2431 ENAQTTKDNRKGE
+2431 
-2444 PDNEDIT
+2444 DIT

-2464 STKPAQPGEIHVK
+2464 STKPAQPGDIQVK
-2477 ASQVQNADN
+2477 ASQVQDADN

-2492 EVTWDEPNDT
+2492 EVTWEAPTDT
-2502 TASPA
+2502 DASPA
-2507 AYYRV
+2507 SYYRV
-2512 EILPCIDAGTVAP
+2512 EILPCDAAGKITGA
-2525 DAVPYLKADVYQ
+2525 AYLTADVYQ

-2563 DPNQPDNPNTSGVQ
+2563 DPKQPDNPNTSAVQ

-2584 KPELEVR
+2584 TPEIEFR
-2591 LVKRSE
+2591 LVKRE
-2597 FNWNE
+2597 NGGFDWNQCQTPDE
-2602 CTKVD
+2602 KSR
-2607 GNEEFKYEQIL
+2607 EFKYEVVA
-2618 VLKNYE
+2618 VLKNYAE
-2624 DYPKDENWTVT
+2624 YPTDEAWTVKLT
-2635 VTRNGVTNPYTFSR
+2635 DGKHTYYFSR
-2649 QNGKKYIRIAWSIGV
+2649 QDGKQYIRL
-2664 TKTFTALAT
+2664 TQNLERTLTLTALAT
-2673 PAAGSTSYLRSAE
+2673 PDNSSSTKYLRSAQ
-2686 YKVETYVPSQWRDVN
+2686 YKSETYLPSQWRDHN
-2701 KEDAKKNEDGLPAG
+2701 GDNGKDEDGLPLG
-2715 TLTKAENATEYV
+2715 TLKQDGNTEFV
-2727 TCTGQSAENFT
+2727 TYTGQTAESFE
-2738 ATVTF
+2738 ATVKF
-2743 GFTPTSA
+2743 CFTPKVKS
-2750 DPTHGSPT
+2750 DSSEHGSPT

-2788 EGIVTGSPVTFN
+2788 ESIVTESPVTFN

-2828 MKYRWDATPDEV
+2828 MKYRWDAKADEV
-2840 SAAIASHANE
+2840 SAAIASHASE
-2850 TNDTDKEIWWKNGYE
+2850 TNDTSKEIWWQNGYE

-2881 LCFSDVN
+2881 LCFSDVS
-2888 RTDDPSW
+2888 RTDGTDDKKW
-2895 ATQAT
+2895 AIQAT

-2923 TIGDGVVD
+2923 TIEDGVVD
-2931 NNNQLTYTFKWT
+2931 NNNQLTYTFNWT
-2943 QDDMKAADAAPDYQI
+2943 QDDMQATDAAPAYKI

-2963 LTNADGKVTGQ
+2963 LTDGNGNVTGQ

-2979 KDGVTLTPTQN
+2979 KDDVNLDKQVQRSGS
-2990 GNSFTLPVNVDT
+2990 NSFTLPVNVDT

-3017 LEVTRVAAAGT
+3017 LEVTRVAAADT

-3069 TVRWSPSDDARIDHY
+3069 TVSWSPSDDERIDHY
-3084 ELCVVDDGGKPVL
+3084 DLCVVDDGGKPVL

-3118 TLRFRVVARRKDD
+3118 ALRFRVIARRKAG
-3131 SCFDGPDGA
+3131 SNCFDGPDGA
-3140 LSQPETIVR
+3140 LSQSETIVS
-3149 RAAAPKVT
+3149 RAKAPVVENV
-3157 ASSFAPDSPN
+3157 AFDNNSPN

-3176 LNMTLNAAAQGNVY
+3176 LNMTLEEAAQGNVY
-3190 FTGYIFSDADKY
+3190 FTGYIFSNEDNY
-3202 TEIANLAKAWQ
+3202 NTIAKLAEAWQ
-3213 DEGTGQTKYTAQ
+3213 GKGTGQAKYEAQ
-3225 QELTKKLDEMLNNGD
+3225 QELTKALDEMLASGA

-3250 TVGGSASADGT
+3250 TVGGSASVNDT

-3288 VRVMPTDGTTAS
+3288 VRVMPTDGRTAS
-3300 NWFYILQQDTEAA
+3300 NWFYILQKDTKAA

-3320 DAPVDA
+3320 DAPVD
-3326 AEPERALGNAVYKQ
+3326 EPERALGNAVYKQ

-3346 DPECKTNRG
+3346 DPEFAVERG
-3355 TTPLELRRFTVE
+3355 KASLELRRFTVE
-3367 WTAVNKYTQTDGTVR
+3367 WTAVNKYTQADGTVR
-3382 NLTDSYSFTVTPLDK
+3382 NLTNRYTFTVTPLGK
-3397 DKKPYIITVTT
+3397 DKMPYSITVTT

-3428 TVTKTIGDKKTNI
+3428 TVTKTYDGKTTALDKQT
-3441 DPTNDVNEAGEVT
+3441 DVVNEETGET

-3467 KDNNLTGW
+3467 KDNNLIGW
-3475 ESQPYDVTGTVEKDG
+3475 EQKPYNVTGTVEIDG

-3530 LALQKFTASVMLQTL
+3530 LELQKFTASVMLQTL
-3545 AHSDNNGKTVASG
+3545 AHSDNKGKTVESG
-3558 SVKVPVNETNT
+3558 MVKVSVNETNT
-3569 ADAAEDAQSMDSTE
+3569 ADATEDAQSMDSAE
-3583 SVAPAETAK
+3583 SVAPAETAE

-3629 AAKTAPPKRTETSD
+3629 AAETAPPKRTETSD

>member
-8 IKNKK
+8 RKNKK

-70 TAGELDAFRRQVMEE
+70 TAGELDAFRRQAMEE
-85 GDTGDHFQND
+85 GDRGDHFQND

-100 ADGKTLVSRTK
+100 AGGNTLVSRTK
-111 TELDQNV
+111 TELNQNV

-137 KELLGDYIY
+137 ERLLGDYIY

-189 DRSYDHRRNDSLVGY
+189 DRSYDHRRNDTLVGY

-218 TKLKVKSPRLTNGET
+218 TKLKVKNPRLTNGET

-248 TSYTATAYDA
+248 TSYTATAYA
-258 KDTGKTKPLFTIT
+258 AGDTGDNRKPLFTIT

-284 QVITEMPVVIYQ
+284 QVITKMPVTIYT
-296 YDAAG
+296 YDNAG
-301 QQTGTKEKKLYFPLS
+301 QRTETKKELYFPLS

-336 ACENSADVAATSLYS
+336 ACENDEVAATSLYS

-410 YNLRWSAAWDIT
+410 YNLRWSADWKIDD
-422 KEGTYTLT
+422 KGTYTLT

-476 SEKIVLTSKT
+476 GEKIELTSKT
-486 AGVTTQTTRVPILNL
+486 TVLTTKTTRVPILNL

-554 AGTLPKADQLKLTA
+554 AGTLPNEKQLKLTA

-628 TQRIEQTPDAGSNSY
+628 TQRKAQTQNAGGKSY

-657 GVAIPKADSVMQDLT
+657 GVAIPKAESVMQDLT

-682 LVDKDTKN
+682 LVDENTKS

-710 EPGDKTSLWR
+710 GPGEKNSLWR
-720 NVGVG
+720 SVGVG
-725 GVFGTVDAAQMK
+725 GVFGTVDATQMK
-737 TDSKTN
+737 TNGDTN

-757 GIVGNLFT
+757 GVVGNLFT
-765 SGANTST
+765 TGANTSAP
-772 QSLTGLRN
+772 SLTGLRN

-839 KAGFDTT
+839 KAGFDET

-853 PLKGDFVGGLIG
+853 PLKGDFVGGLVG
-865 YGKDITLDNCKT
+865 YGKEIVLNGCKT

-898 GVKQNDTNSSDVF
+898 GVQQNDTNSSDVF

-931 MTNTGLVAAFGKNAA
+931 MTNTGLVAAFGQNAA
-946 YVGGIVGVNDADWGG
+946 YVGGIVGVNDAGWGG
-961 SENTSAKATVATVQN
+961 SKDPTATATVRN

-989 RRINLLKDLSGYA
+989 RRINLLKGLSGCA

-1007 IAGSNGKN
+1007 IAGCNGKN
-1015 GVVTWDKS
+1015 GVVTWDEN

-1046 EKAIISNTSGQDL
+1046 ENATISNTSGQNL

-1105 VNLPVG
+1105 ANLPVG
-1111 GFTVADGGAF
+1111 GFTVTGGAF
-1121 ITNVASGRVEADA
+1121 ITDVASGRVEADA

-1143 RLLADKPAGVTLTA
+1143 RLLTPKRAGVTLEA

-1172 TDAETAGGE
+1172 TDVKTADGE
-1181 VTLANFQ
+1181 VTLANFW
-1188 NMLNLQ
+1188 NKLNLQ

-1203 GANDAKTKLTIQNAT
+1203 GANDADTKLTIQNAT

-1246 ALAGGRYDFGTA
+1246 ALADDRYDFGTA
-1258 YGALA
+1258 CGALA

-1315 TGYTY
+1315 AGYTY

-1336 PAKDCAVRGDSCVG
+1336 PAKDCAARGDSYVG

-1355 NLGSDAAAS
+1355 NLGGDAEAS
-1364 TRKGLIICTGNNNS
+1364 KGLIICTGDNSS
-1378 TGAVEANRYAGG
+1378 TGTVEANQYAGG
-1390 VAGTNVGNISLSGK
+1390 VAGANVGSISLSGQ
-1404 LQSSVTATDYA
+1404 LQSSVTATGYA

-1422 TTYKAYKGSIYSAEN
+1422 TDKGSIYSAEN

-1477 YAGGIAGVNAAGGTI
+1477 YAGGIAGENYEGGKI
-1492 SYCSHAQNPIYA
+1492 SACVHAQNQVYA

-1517 KDALIENVQVSAAV
+1517 SGASIENVQVRADV

-1551 ETGPE
+1551 GSGLESS
-1556 DNSSVSG
+1556 SSVSG

-1575 IAAYNRAGASIRNVK
+1575 VAAYNRAGATIRNVK

-1617 TGCKVENGAL
+1617 TGCQVENGAL
-1627 ALNDGLRAGT
+1627 SLNNGLRAGT

-1646 GCTTEH
+1646 GRTTAD
-1652 GTVSSTNVL
+1652 GTVSSTEVL

-1670 YTNLGGVAGQNDGT
+1670 YTNLGGVAGKNDGT
-1684 LKQCTYS
+1684 LDRCTYS
-1691 GTMGGNADADG
+1691 GTMGGEADRDG
-1702 LVSVGARSTGSTVG
+1702 LVSDGARSTGSTVG
-1716 GIAGLNNSKI
+1716 GIAGLNNSTI
-1726 NDCEVKYIKLQVSG
+1726 TGCEVKYIKLQVSG

-1776 ATESSI
+1776 ATERSSR
-1782 SGAGS
+1782 AGS

-1800 GSNNGTIKGSG
+1800 GSNNGTITGSG
-1811 SKTVQTDLMPELKK
+1811 SKKALVSDEEATPALVAQVKNWLGAADANAGINSMAAEL
-1825 WIADGDTNAI
+1825 TT
-1835 VAALRGNPVNGTGAT
+1835 GTTYAG
-1850 VSYVSNFVDLKGVDT
+1850 LKGVDT
-1865 VTNKGYTNVYSDTG
+1865 VSVQGYGYVYSQSG
-1879 LAANDLLVGLRGSNK
+1879 LAANDLLVALRGSN
-1894 DMNNLAS
+1894 NSETVRAA
-1901 GHLGGITGFN
+1901 GYLGGLAGFN
-1911 GLNGSISSTAS
+1911 SLHGTIDTSATGQ
-1922 GKWFVYADNAAR
+1922 WFVYSDNATTAS
-1934 DDTTVGGIVGQNESN
+1934 TVGGIVGQNESN
-1949 VTGTSALDTVVNCA
+1949 VTGKSVLDTVVNCA
-1963 AVRRFSRRTFWKT
+1963 AVRRFTRV
-1976 GNNAT
+1976 NNK
-1981 QRGDISQSDANDRD
+1981 NDTD
-1995 DVNYYDSTNRFNVQ
+1995 DENIFKSKNRVVVH
-2009 VGGII
+2009 VGGVIG
-2014 CNQNNRSGDRWTLT
+2014 QQQNRSDDRWSVSKVV
-2028 NCINFGSVYN
+2028 NCGSVFN
-2038 SRSGNAGGVISLWT
+2038 SRSANVGGVIAYWLD
-2052 NYGGTL
+2052 YGGTV
-2058 QNCYNFGDLKT
+2058 QKCFNFGKMTT
-2069 NFNDGGSDCGT
+2069 NTNDHDQQLGGYGAVGGVVGFIDQPISGGT
-2080 MGGIVAYY
+2080 
-2088 DAPVSNT
+2088 T
-2095 SVNVLSCQNHGSM
+2095 NVLSCRNYGQIWYERNG
-2108 KSSIDG
+2108 
-2114 WSSANDIGGIFGK
+2114 ANDCAGIIGKIEMKK
-2127 VQMKNATDIM
+2127 VTDIM
-2137 TIDLYDCVNGST
+2137 TLNIIDCVNSGAIKAES
-2149 VSIQARS
+2149 Q
-2156 MAVGI
+2156 AVGI
-2161 FGYLGPWDG
+2161 LAWIGPWNG
-2170 VDNPNVSSVKKGNG
+2170 GKIDN
-2184 YNGNAQFKTIP
+2184 
-2195 YVTINIDR
+2195 VTVNIDR
-2203 CRNFTTNMTTK
+2203 CRNLNTDFTCG
-2214 TRKGDNDST
+2214 RK
-2223 NNGKYYWIAGIVGSR
+2223 IGIVGSR
-2238 SMGGY
+2238 GNGSG
-2243 SVAPTTIT
+2243 SQEATNVT
-2251 NCFSVVKDDWHP
+2251 NCFATVGTNWFP
-2263 VAYDKRSSTE
+2263 IAYLRQSYENVT
-2273 LTMKDGTVVYGEHIE
+2273 
-2288 GHNNYYIDSG
+2288 GHGNYYIENSENAGKSFFKKDSRKLTTTKPDKKTRNWNNPNYEPAYKETEWDPSSEKVKAHRLYIGYNVDSQTDPYIAFLPTLAKDGNG
-2298 AAFANSY
+2298 AAYSLWWISGLTSAGWPAERNSAYIKTDGNKAYIFDDTGAGNDTNPGNQRATVMLQFGEAANS
-2305 KKIQGQS
+2305 K
-2312 QTATGVTDRT
+2312 VT
-2322 LTRITTGLSTS
+2322 
-2333 INWGTQNSN
+2333 
-2342 FTERQENTKS
+2342 
-2352 GSRRLFIGKDTGG
+2352 KDV
-2365 GTDDAY
+2365 
-2371 FAMLPTSSDGKQI
+2371 
-2384 SYDITKLTGSTGY
+2384 DIT
-2397 IGVKTGQSFGEKSTR
+2397 
-2412 RYIYDAN
+2412 
-2419 GGERGQLLLVYG
+2419 
-2431 ENAQTTKDNRKGE
+2431 
-2444 PDNEDIT
+2444 DIT

-2464 STKPAQPGEIHVK
+2464 STKPAQPGEIQVK
-2477 ASQVQNADN
+2477 ASQVQDADN

-2492 EVTWDEPNDT
+2492 EVTWGEPSDSDKN
-2502 TASPA
+2502 ASPA

-2512 EILPCIDAGTVAP
+2512 EILPYDAAGNVA
-2525 DAVPYLKADVYQ
+2525 AGAPYLKADVYQ

-2563 DPNQPDNPNTSGVQ
+2563 DPNQADNPRTSDVQ

-2584 KPELEVR
+2584 TPEIEFR
-2591 LVKRSE
+2591 LVKRE
-2597 FNWNE
+2597 NGGFDWNQCQTPDE
-2602 CTKVD
+2602 KRR
-2607 GNEEFKYEQIL
+2607 EFKYEVVA
-2618 VLKNYE
+2618 VLKNYTE
-2624 DYPKDENWTVT
+2624 YPTDEAWTVKLT
-2635 VTRNGVTNPYTFSR
+2635 DGKHNYSFSSLE
-2649 QNGKKYIRIAWSIGV
+2649 KKQYIRL
-2664 TKTFTALAT
+2664 TQNLERTLTLTALAT
-2673 PAAGSTSYLRSAE
+2673 PDNSSSTKYLRSAQ
-2686 YKVETYVPSQWRDVN
+2686 YKSETYLPSQWRDHN
-2701 KEDAKKNEDGLPAG
+2701 RDNGKDEDGLPLG
-2715 TLTKAENATEYV
+2715 TLKQDGDTDYV
-2727 TCTGQSAENFT
+2727 TYTGQTAESFE
-2738 ATVTF
+2738 ATVKF
-2743 GFTPTSA
+2743 SFTPKVKS
-2750 DPTHGSPT
+2750 DSSEHGSPT

-2788 EGIVTGSPVTFN
+2788 ESIVTESPVTFN

-2828 MKYRWDATPDEV
+2828 MKYRWDATAEEV

-2850 TNDTDKEIWWKNGYE
+2850 TNDTNKEIWWKNGYE

-2881 LCFSDVN
+2881 LCFSDVS
-2888 RTDDPSW
+2888 RTDDKEW
-2895 ATQAT
+2895 AKQATQ
-2900 VTTPQIIFKQLN
+2900 TTPQIIFKQLN

-2923 TIGDGVVD
+2923 DTDGGKVNPD
-2931 NNNQLTYTFKWT
+2931 NNQLTYTFNWT
-2943 QDDMKAADAAPDYQI
+2943 QEDMGTKKPTYSI

-2963 LTNADGKVTGQ
+2963 LTGADGNVTGQ

-2979 KDGVTLTPTQN
+2979 KDGVNLAKEVQN
-2990 GNSFTLPVNVDT
+2990 SGNSFTLPVNVDT

-3017 LEVTRVAAAGT
+3017 LEVTRVAAADT
-3028 DEIGASAVADYSVK
+3028 KEIGASAVADYSVK

-3053 ITRVNGETD
+3053 ITRINGETD

-3069 TVRWSPSDDARIDHY
+3069 TVSWSPSDDERIDHY
-3084 ELCVVDDGGKPVL
+3084 DLCVVDAGGNTVL
-3097 TLPTTGNVGSLTLD
+3097 TLPTTDNVGSLTLD

-3118 TLRFRVVARRKDD
+3118 ALSFRVIARRKAG
-3131 SCFDGPDGA
+3131 SNCFDGPDGA

-3149 RAAAPKVT
+3149 RADAPKVT

-3176 LNMTLNAAAQGNVY
+3176 LNMTLDAPAQGNVY
-3190 FTGYIFSDADKY
+3190 FTGYIFSNKGNY
-3202 TEIANLAKAWQ
+3202 NTIANLAKAWQ
-3213 DEGTGQTKYTAQ
+3213 GEGTGQAKYEAQ
-3225 QELTKKLDEMLNNGD
+3225 QELTKKLDEMLNSGD

-3250 TVGGSASADGT
+3250 TVGGSASVNDK

-3288 VRVMPTDGTTAS
+3288 VRVMPTDGKTAS
-3300 NWFYILQQDTEAA
+3300 NWFYIQQDAAAA

-3326 AEPERALGNAVYKQ
+3326 AEPERALGNAVYTQ

-3346 DPECKTNRG
+3346 DPECKSNRG
-3355 TTPLELRRFTVE
+3355 TAPLELRRFTVE
-3367 WTAVNKYTQTDGTVR
+3367 WTAVNKYTQADGTVR
-3382 NLTDSYSFTVTPLDK
+3382 NLTDSYTFTVTPLDSK
-3397 DKKPYIITVTT
+3397 TKQPYIITVTN
-3408 YDRDV
+3408 YDRDE
-3413 TDIDGNVTHKRGEIK
+3413 TDEDGTTHKRGEIK
-3428 TVTKTIGDKKTNI
+3428 TVTKTTYNGETTELKKT
-3441 DPTNDVNEAGEVT
+3441 DDVDKETGET
-3454 RIWYDLSVEPVYD
+3454 RIWYDLSVEPVTD
-3467 KDNNLTGW
+3467 ENGNVTDWK
-3475 ESQPYDVTGTVEKDG
+3475 SQPYNVTGTVEKDG
-3490 GTLYYKAQT
+3490 GTLYYKAKT

-3530 LALQKFTASVMLQTL
+3530 LELQKFTASVTLKTL
-3545 AHSDNNGKTVASG
+3545 AHSDNKGKTVESG
-3558 SVKVPVNETNT
+3558 TVKVPVNETNT
-3569 ADAAEDAQSMDSTE
+3569 ADAAEDAQSMDSAE
-3583 SVAPAETAK
+3583 SVAPAETAE

-3629 AAKTAPPKRTETSD
+3629 AAETAPPERIETSD

>member
-70 TAGELDAFRRQVMEE
+70 TAGELDAFRDKVTKSGSMGQHFAE
-85 GDTGDHFQND
+85 GL
-95 VTVTD
+95 TD
-100 ADGKTLVSRTK
+100 ANGKPLDGRTQK
-111 TELDQNV
+111 DLNTYI
-118 AALYYDRT
+118 AALYYDKT
-126 GAAAGNHNALV
+126 GAADGNHNALV

-189 DRSYDHRRNDSLVGY
+189 DRSYDHRRNDTLVGY

-218 TKLKVKSPRLTNGET
+218 TKLKVKNPRLTNGET

-248 TSYTATAYDA
+248 TSYTATAYA
-258 KDTGKTKPLFTIT
+258 AGDTGDNRKPLFTIT

-284 QVITEMPVVIYQ
+284 QVITKMPVTIYT
-296 YDAAG
+296 YDNAG
-301 QQTGTKEKKLYFPLS
+301 QRTETEKELYFPLS

-336 ACENSADVAATSLYS
+336 ACENDAEVAATSLYS

-374 SDTYTASKEET
+374 SDTYTASKEEP
-385 TNEENTLLAKG
+385 TNKENTLLAKVD
-396 GTAVTAD
+396 TTDKAY

-410 YNLRWSAAWDIT
+410 YNLRWSADWKNAG
-422 KEGTYTLT
+422 EGTYTLT

-476 SEKIVLTSKT
+476 GEKIELTSKT

-549 TETVD
+549 TETVAAD
-554 AGTLPKADQLKLTA
+554 TLPKADQLKLTA

-589 ALCGVNTGTLENCAL
+589 ALCGVNTGTLKNCAL

-628 TQRIEQTPDAGSNSY
+628 TQRKAQTQNAGSKSY

-657 GVAIPKADSVMQDLT
+657 GVAIPETDSVMQDLT
-672 VASDVTVAGL
+672 VASEVAVAGL
-682 LVDKDTKN
+682 LVDKGTQT
-690 VTDIAA
+690 VTNTAA
-696 DQQAEKARYAAAAA
+696 DQKAEKARYAAAAA
-710 EPGDKTSLWR
+710 GPGDENSLWR
-720 NVGVG
+720 SVGVG

-765 SGANTST
+765 TGANTST
-772 QSLTGLRN
+772 PSLTGLRN

-827 SDLTETQLKEQV
+827 SDLTETQFKEQV
-839 KAGFDTT
+839 KAGFDKT
-846 GTLTDAS
+846 GALTDAS
-853 PLKGDFVGGLIG
+853 PLKGDFVGGLVG
-865 YGKDITLDNCKT
+865 YGKEIVLNGCKT

-898 GVKQNDTNSSDVF
+898 GVQQNDTNSSDVF
-911 GSRYVGGI
+911 GNRYVGGI
-919 VSVNGSNSQISG
+919 VSVNGSNSKISG
-931 MTNTGLVAAFGKNAA
+931 MTNAGLVAAFGKNAA

-961 SENTSAKATVATVQN
+961 SQDRNAKATVQN

-989 RRINLLKDLSGYA
+989 RRINLLKELNGYA

-1007 IAGSNGKN
+1007 IAGCNGKS
-1015 GVVTWDKS
+1015 GVVTWDKN

-1046 EKAIISNTSGQDL
+1046 ENATISNSSGQNL

-1105 VNLPVG
+1105 ANLPVG
-1111 GFTVADGGAF
+1111 GFTVTGSAF
-1121 ITNVASGRVEADA
+1121 NTDVASGRVEADA

-1143 RLLADKPAGVTLTA
+1143 RLLADKRAGVTLAA
-1157 LLPTIDQNTGVLTDS
+1157 LLPTINESTGVLTDS
-1172 TDAETAGGE
+1172 TDANTSDGE
-1181 VTLANFQ
+1181 VILTGFWNK
-1188 NMLNLQ
+1188 LNLQ

-1231 NPSNNGAF
+1231 NPSNGAF
-1239 KGGVSLN
+1239 KNGVSLN
-1246 ALAGGRYDFGTA
+1246 ALADGRYDFDDVH
-1258 YGALA
+1258 GALA

-1274 VLENCI
+1274 VLENCT

-1300 TITGGSMAASLGNRE
+1300 TITDGSMAASLGNRE
-1315 TGYTY
+1315 AGYTY

-1355 NLGSDAAAS
+1355 NLGVDAAAS
-1364 TRKGLIICTGNNNS
+1364 TRKGLIICTGNNSS
-1378 TGAVEANRYAGG
+1378 TGTVEANQYAGG
-1390 VAGTNVGNISLSGK
+1390 VAGANVGSISLSGK
-1404 LQSSVTATDYA
+1404 LQSSVTATGYA

-1422 TTYKAYKGSIYSAEN
+1422 TKNGIYTGRICGAEN
-1437 TTGTV
+1437 ANGAV
-1442 WGSVTAA
+1442 SGSVTAA
-1449 NYAGGVAGTNR
+1449 NYAGGVAGTNS

-1465 VENRASVRASTK
+1465 VDNYASVRASTK

-1551 ETGPE
+1551 GSGLEN
-1556 DNSSVSG
+1556 NSSVSG
-1563 CTITGT
+1563 CTISGT

-1575 IAAYNRAGASIRNVK
+1575 VAAYNGKDATIRNVR

-1617 TGCKVENGAL
+1617 TGCQVENGAL
-1627 ALNDGLRAGT
+1627 ALDDGLRAGT

-1646 GCTTEH
+1646 GRTTEH
-1652 GTVSSTNVL
+1652 GTVSSTDVL

-1670 YTNLGGVAGQNDGT
+1670 YTNLGGVAGRNDGT

-1691 GTMGGNADADG
+1691 GTMGGNADTDG
-1702 LVSVGARSTGSTVG
+1702 LVSDGARSTGSTVG
-1716 GIAGLNNSKI
+1716 GIAGLNNSTI
-1726 NDCEVKYIKLQVSG
+1726 TGCEVKYIKLQVSG

-1776 ATESSI
+1776 ATERSNSE
-1782 SGAGS
+1782 GS

-1811 SKTVQTDLMPELKK
+1811 SKKALVS
-1825 WIADGDTNAI
+1825 GDTTKLALVAQVKNWLGAADANAGI
-1835 VAALRGNPVNGTGAT
+1835 NSMAAELTTGKTYAG
-1850 VSYVSNFVDLKGVDT
+1850 LKGVDT
-1865 VTNKGYTNVYSDTG
+1865 VTDKGYTNVYSDTG
-1879 LAANDLLVGLRGSNK
+1879 LAANDLLVALRGSN
-1894 DMNNLAS
+1894 NSETARAA
-1901 GHLGGITGFN
+1901 GYLGGLAGFN
-1911 GLNGSISSTAS
+1911 SLRGTIDTSATGQ
-1922 GKWFVYADNAAR
+1922 WFVYSDNATTAS
-1934 DDTTVGGIVGQNESN
+1934 TVGGIVGQNESN
-1949 VTGTSALDTVVNCA
+1949 VTDKSVLDTVVNCA
-1963 AVRRFSRRTFWKT
+1963 AVRRFTRVFETRAWIGNQNKDDTDNENIYKGGSR
-1976 GNNAT
+1976 
-1981 QRGDISQSDANDRD
+1981 
-1995 DVNYYDSTNRFNVQ
+1995 VVVH
-2009 VGGII
+2009 VGGVIG
-2014 CNQNNRSGDRWTLT
+2014 QQQNRSDDRWSVSKVV
-2028 NCINFGSVYN
+2028 NCGSVFN
-2038 SRSGNAGGVISLWT
+2038 SRSANVGGVIAYWLD
-2052 NYGGTL
+2052 YGGTV
-2058 QNCYNFGDLKT
+2058 QKCFNFGKMTT
-2069 NFNDGGSDCGT
+2069 NTNDHDQQLGGYGAVGGVVGIIDQPISGGT
-2080 MGGIVAYY
+2080 
-2088 DAPVSNT
+2088 T
-2095 SVNVLSCQNHGSM
+2095 NVLSCRNYGQIWYDSNAAG
-2108 KSSIDG
+2108 
-2114 WSSANDIGGIFGK
+2114 ANDCAGIIGKIE
-2127 VQMKNATDIM
+2127 MKQVTDIM
-2137 TIDLYDCVNGST
+2137 TLNIIDCVNSGAIKAES
-2149 VSIQARS
+2149 Q
-2156 MAVGI
+2156 AVGI
-2161 FGYLGPWDG
+2161 LAWIGPWKNG
-2170 VDNPNVSSVKKGNG
+2170 KIDN
-2184 YNGNAQFKTIP
+2184 
-2195 YVTINIDR
+2195 VTVNIDR
-2203 CRNFTTNMTTK
+2203 CRNLNTNFTCEGSYN
-2214 TRKGDNDST
+2214 RK
-2223 NNGKYYWIAGIVGSR
+2223 IGIVGSR
-2238 SMGGY
+2238 GNGTRSIKATN
-2243 SVAPTTIT
+2243 VT
-2251 NCFSVVKDDWHP
+2251 NCFATVGVGTGWYP
-2263 VAYDKRSSTE
+2263 IAYVLNANENVT
-2273 LTMKDGTVVYGEHIE
+2273 
-2288 GHNNYYIDSG
+2288 GHGNYYIEDSYDAGKSFFKKDSRKLTTTKPDKKTRNWNNPNYEPAYKETAWNPSSEKVKAHRLYIGYNVTDKATYRYIAFLPTLAKDGNG
-2298 AAFANSY
+2298 AAYSLWWISGLTSAGWPAEPNSAYIKTDGKKAYIFDDTGAGQDNNPGNQRATVMLQFGEAANS
-2305 KKIQGQS
+2305 
-2312 QTATGVTDRT
+2312 TND
-2322 LTRITTGLSTS
+2322 
-2333 INWGTQNSN
+2333 
-2342 FTERQENTKS
+2342 
-2352 GSRRLFIGKDTGG
+2352 
-2365 GTDDAY
+2365 
-2371 FAMLPTSSDGKQI
+2371 SDV
-2384 SYDITKLTGSTGY
+2384 DIT
-2397 IGVKTGQSFGEKSTR
+2397 
-2412 RYIYDAN
+2412 
-2419 GGERGQLLLVYG
+2419 
-2431 ENAQTTKDNRKGE
+2431 
-2444 PDNEDIT
+2444 DIT

-2464 STKPAQPGEIHVK
+2464 STKPAKPEKIDVK
-2477 ASQVQNADN
+2477 ASQVQDADN

-2492 EVTWDEPNDT
+2492 KVTWDEPKDKE
-2502 TASPA
+2502 ASPA

-2512 EILPCIDAGTVAP
+2512 EILPCNAEGTVAAG
-2525 DAVPYLKADVYQ
+2525 AVPYLKADVYQ

-2563 DPNQPDNPNTSGVQ
+2563 DPKQPDNPNTSGVQ

-2584 KPELEVR
+2584 TPEIEFR
-2591 LVKRSE
+2591 LVKRANGGFDWNQCQTPDETSSE
-2597 FNWNE
+2597 FN
-2602 CTKVD
+2602 
-2607 GNEEFKYEQIL
+2607 YE
-2618 VLKNYE
+2618 VVAMLKNYTK
-2624 DYPKDENWTVT
+2624 YPTNEAWTVT
-2635 VTRNGVTNPYTFSR
+2635 LTDGTNTYYFSG
-2649 QNGKKYIRIAWSIGV
+2649 QNGKQYIRL
-2664 TKTFTALAT
+2664 TQNLERTLTLTALAT
-2673 PAAGSTSYLRSAE
+2673 PENNSTNYLRSAQ
-2686 YKVETYVPSQWRDVN
+2686 YKSETYLPSQRRDN
-2701 KEDAKKNEDGLPAG
+2701 PSSDKDGLPLG
-2715 TLTKAENATEYV
+2715 TLNKDGNTEFV
-2727 TCTGQSAENFT
+2727 TYTGQTAESFE
-2738 ATVTF
+2738 ATVKF
-2743 GFTPTSA
+2743 SFTPRVKNGSE
-2750 DPTHGSPT
+2750 HGSPT

-2763 LAKYLGNDEV
+2763 LAKYLGNDTV
-2773 NGVSLNGQ
+2773 NGQSLNGQ

-2828 MKYRWDATPDEV
+2828 MKYRWDATADEV

-2888 RTDDPSW
+2888 RTDDKSW
-2895 ATQAT
+2895 AIQAT
-2900 VTTPQIIFKQLN
+2900 QTTPQIIFKQLN

-2923 TIGDGVVD
+2923 TTEGTVD
-2931 NNNQLTYTFKWT
+2931 KATNELTYTFNWT
-2943 QDDMKAADAAPDYQI
+2943 QENIGTETPTYSI

-2963 LTNADGKVTGQ
+2963 LTDANGNVTGQ

-2979 KDGVTLTPTQN
+2979 KDTLTPTQN
-2990 GNSFTLPVNVDT
+2990 GSSFTLPVNVDT

-3017 LEVTRVAAAGT
+3017 LEVTRVAAANT
-3028 DEIGASAVADYSVK
+3028 TEIGASAVADYSVK

-3069 TVRWSPSDDARIDHY
+3069 TVSWSPSDDARIDHY
-3084 ELCVVDDGGKPVL
+3084 DLCVVDAVDKTVL
-3097 TLPTTGNVGSLTLD
+3097 TLPTTDNVGRLTLD

-3118 TLRFRVVARRKDD
+3118 VLRFRVIARRKANDD

-3149 RAAAPKVT
+3149 RAAAPTVT
-3157 ASSFAPDSPN
+3157 ASSFATASPN

-3176 LNMTLNAAAQGNVY
+3176 LNMTLTEAAQGNIY
-3190 FTGYIFSDADKY
+3190 FTGYIFSNENNYNTIADLARTWQEKSTGQDKY
-3202 TEIANLAKAWQ
+3202 K
-3213 DEGTGQTKYTAQ
+3213 AQ
-3225 QELTKKLDEMLNNGD
+3225 QELTKKLDEMLNSGD

-3250 TVGGSASADGT
+3250 TVGGSASVNDK

-3300 NWFYILQQDTEAA
+3300 NWFYILQKDTEAA

-3326 AEPERALGNAVYKQ
+3326 AEPERALGNAVYTQ

-3346 DPECKTNRG
+3346 DPECNTSRG
-3355 TTPLELRRFTVE
+3355 TAPLELRRFTVE
-3367 WTAVNKYTQTDGTVR
+3367 WTAVNKYTQADGTVR
-3382 NLTDSYSFTVTPLDK
+3382 NLTDSYTFTVTPLDK
-3397 DKKPYIITVTT
+3397 DKDKKPYSITVTT
-3408 YDRDV
+3408 YDRDE
-3413 TDIDGNVTHKRGEIK
+3413 TDEDGTTHKRGEIK
-3428 TVTKTIGDKKTNI
+3428 TVTKTYDGKTTEIAKQTDDVDKETGK
-3441 DPTNDVNEAGEVT
+3441 T
-3454 RIWYDLSVEPVYD
+3454 RIWYDLSVEPVTD
-3467 KDNNLTGW
+3467 EKGNVTW
-3475 ESQPYDVTGTVEKDG
+3475 KSQPYDVTGTVEKDG

-3530 LALQKFTASVMLQTL
+3530 LELQKFTASVTLQTL
-3545 AHSDNNGKTVASG
+3545 AHSDDNGKTVASG
-3558 SVKVPVNETNT
+3558 KVKVPVNGTNT
-3569 ADAAEDAQSMDSTE
+3569 ADAAEDAQSMDSAE
-3583 SVAPAETAK
+3583 SVAPAETAE

-3617 TPETAA
+3617 TQETAA
-3623 APDETD
+3623 APDETG
-3629 AAKTAPPKRTETSD
+3629 AAETAPPKRTETSD

>member
-70 TAGELDAFRRQVMEE
+70 TAGELDAFRRQAMEE
-85 GDTGDHFQND
+85 GDRGDHFQND
-95 VTVTD
+95 VTVTG
-100 ADGKTLVSRTK
+100 AGGNTLVSRTK
-111 TELDQNV
+111 TELNQNV

-137 KELLGDYIY
+137 ERLLGDYIY

-218 TKLKVKSPRLTNGET
+218 TKLKVKNPRLTNGET

-284 QVITEMPVVIYQ
+284 QVITKMPVTIYT
-296 YDAAG
+296 YDNAG
-301 QQTGTKEKKLYFPLS
+301 NQTKTEKELYFPLS

-336 ACENSADVAATSLYS
+336 ACENDEVAATSLYS

-363 IAMRAEPRENY
+363 VAMRAEPRENY

-410 YNLRWSAAWDIT
+410 YNLRWSADWDIT
-422 KEGTYTLT
+422 NKGTYTLT

-447 VYCASGERYPA
+447 VYCAAGAWPPV

-476 SEKIVLTSKT
+476 GEKIELTSKT
-486 AGVTTQTTRVPILNL
+486 TVLATKTTRVPILNL
-501 QLSSKSVAKTGKAEK
+501 QLSSKSVAKTDKAGK

-549 TETVD
+549 TETVA
-554 AGTLPKADQLKLTA
+554 AGALPKADQLKLTA
-568 TKFVTALAKDD
+568 TKFVTALAKED

-616 AAALAFDNTTTA
+616 AAALAFDDSTTA
-628 TQRIEQTPDAGSNSY
+628 TERTAEYKTVNNKKY

-657 GVAIPKADSVMQDLT
+657 GVAIPETDSVMQDLT

-682 LVDKDTKN
+682 LVDKDTQS
-690 VTDIAA
+690 VTNTVA

-710 EPGDKTSLWR
+710 EPNDENSLWR
-720 NVGVG
+720 SVGVG
-725 GVFGTVDAAQMK
+725 GVFGTVDAAQM
-737 TDSKTN
+737 TTNRDTN

-765 SGANTST
+765 TGANTST
-772 QSLTGLRN
+772 PSLTGLRN
-780 NGTVSAGANYKGDTA
+780 NGTVSAGANYRGDTA

-839 KAGFDTT
+839 KAGFDET

-853 PLKGDFVGGLIG
+853 PLKGDFVGGLVG
-865 YGKDITLDNCKT
+865 YGKDIVLEDCKT

-919 VSVNGSNSQISG
+919 VSVNGSNSIING

-946 YVGGIVGVNDADWGG
+946 YVGGIVGVNDAGWGG
-961 SENTSAKATVATVQN
+961 SQDPNATATVQN

-989 RRINLLKDLSGYA
+989 RRINLLEELSGYA

-1046 EKAIISNTSGQDL
+1046 EKATISNTSTKNL
-1059 TISGQIV
+1059 TIGGQIV

-1076 GLNCASTLPSATV
+1076 GLNCAPELPSATV
-1089 AVSRVAGQQLV
+1089 KVSRVAGQQLV

-1105 VNLPVG
+1105 ANLPVG
-1111 GFTVADGGAF
+1111 RFTVADGGAF
-1121 ITNVASGRVEADA
+1121 KTNVASGRVEADA

-1143 RLLADKPAGVTLTA
+1143 RLLAAKPAGVTLEA
-1157 LLPTIDQNTGVLTDS
+1157 LLPTINESTGVLTDS
-1172 TDAETAGGE
+1172 TDAETKTDTPIILTGFW
-1181 VTLANFQ
+1181 NK
-1188 NMLNLQ
+1188 LNLQ
-1194 ADIYVGGIV
+1194 ANIYVGGIV
-1203 GANDAKTKLTIQNAT
+1203 GANDAKTKLTIQKAT

-1231 NPSNNGAF
+1231 NPSNGAF
-1239 KGGVSLN
+1239 KGGVLLSK
-1246 ALAGGRYDFGTA
+1246 LADVRYDFDDVH
-1258 YGALA
+1258 GALA

-1274 VLENCI
+1274 TLKDCT

-1336 PAKDCAVRGDSCVG
+1336 PAQGCAVRGDSYVG

-1355 NLGSDAAAS
+1355 NLGGDAAAS
-1364 TRKGLIICTGNNNS
+1364 KGPIICTGDNSS
-1378 TGAVEANRYAGG
+1378 TGTVEANRYAGG
-1390 VAGTNVGNISLSGK
+1390 VAGANVGSISLSGK
-1404 LQSSVTATDYA
+1404 LQSSVTATGYA

-1422 TTYKAYKGSIYSAEN
+1422 TTYKAYKGHIYSAEN
-1437 TTGTV
+1437 PTGAV
-1442 WGSVTAA
+1442 GGSVTAA
-1449 NYAGGVAGTNR
+1449 NYAGGVAGTNS

-1465 VENRASVRASTK
+1465 VDNHASVRASTK
-1477 YAGGIAGVNAAGGTI
+1477 YAGGIAGVNDAGGTI

-1551 ETGPE
+1551 EIGLE
-1556 DNSSVSG
+1556 NSSSVSG

-1575 IAAYNRAGASIRNVK
+1575 IAAYNRAGATIRNVK
-1590 LAANANVQFSTP
+1590 LAANANVRFSTP

-1617 TGCKVENGAL
+1617 TGCQVGNGAL
-1627 ALNDGLRAGT
+1627 ALNNGLRAGT

-1646 GCTTEH
+1646 GRTTKY
-1652 GTVSSTNVL
+1652 GTVSSTDVL

-1684 LKQCTYS
+1684 LDRCTYS
-1691 GTMGGNADADG
+1691 GTMGGKADGDG

-1716 GIAGLNNSKI
+1716 GIAGLNNSTI
-1726 NDCEVKYIKLQVSG
+1726 TGCEVKYIKLQVSG

-1776 ATESSI
+1776 ATERSNSE
-1782 SGAGS
+1782 GS

-1811 SKTVQTDLMPELKK
+1811 SKKALVSDEEAPPALVTQVDNWLDAADANAGINSMAAELTTGKTYANLM
-1825 WIADGDTNAI
+1825 
-1835 VAALRGNPVNGTGAT
+1835 
-1850 VSYVSNFVDLKGVDT
+1850 GVDT
-1865 VTNKGYTNVYSDTG
+1865 VSKEGCGYRNVYSQSG
-1879 LAANDLLVGLRGSNK
+1879 LAANDLLVALRGSN
-1894 DMNNLAS
+1894 NSETVRAA
-1901 GHLGGITGFN
+1901 GYLGGLAGFN
-1911 GLNGSISSTAS
+1911 SLRGTIDTSATGQ
-1922 GKWFVYADNAAR
+1922 WFVYSDNATTAS
-1934 DDTTVGGIVGQNESN
+1934 TVGGIVGQNESN
-1949 VTGTSALDTVVNCA
+1949 VTDKSVLDTVVNCA
-1963 AVRRFSRRTFWKT
+1963 AVRRFTRVFDQSKNKDDTDNDNIYKRENRVVVHVGGVIGQQQNRSDDRWSVSKVVNCGSVFNSR
-1976 GNNAT
+1976 
-1981 QRGDISQSDANDRD
+1981 SANVGGVIAYWLDYGGT
-1995 DVNYYDSTNRFNVQ
+1995 VQKCFNFGKITTNTNDKNSGYGA
-2009 VGGII
+2009 VGGIVGFI
-2014 CNQNNRSGDRWTLT
+2014 DQP
-2028 NCINFGSVYN
+2028 
-2038 SRSGNAGGVISLWT
+2038 IS
-2052 NYGGTL
+2052 GGT
-2058 QNCYNFGDLKT
+2058 T
-2069 NFNDGGSDCGT
+2069 
-2080 MGGIVAYY
+2080 
-2088 DAPVSNT
+2088 
-2095 SVNVLSCQNHGSM
+2095 NVLSCRNYGEIWYESN
-2108 KSSIDG
+2108 G
-2114 WSSANDIGGIFGK
+2114 ANDCAGIIGKIEMKK
-2127 VQMKNATDIM
+2127 VTDIM
-2137 TIDLYDCVNGST
+2137 TLNIIDCVNSGAIKAES
-2149 VSIQARS
+2149 Q
-2156 MAVGI
+2156 AVGI
-2161 FGYLGPWDG
+2161 LAWIGPYD
-2170 VDNPNVSSVKKGNG
+2170 KGN
-2184 YNGNAQFKTIP
+2184 ID
-2195 YVTINIDR
+2195 YVTVNIDR
-2203 CRNFTTNMTTK
+2203 CRNLNTDFTCS
-2214 TRKGDNDST
+2214 RK
-2223 NNGKYYWIAGIVGSR
+2223 IGIVGSR
-2238 SMGGY
+2238 GNGSG
-2243 SVAPTTIT
+2243 SNKATNVT
-2251 NCFSVVKDDWHP
+2251 NCFATVGTGWYP
-2263 VAYDKRSSTE
+2263 IAYLRQSYENVT
-2273 LTMKDGTVVYGEHIE
+2273 
-2288 GHNNYYIDSG
+2288 GHGNYYIENSEDAGKSFFKKDSRKLTTVKPNSTTGNWEKADKQGSDKAYNETDWNSSSKKVKAHRLYIGYNVTDKATYPYIAFLPTLAEDGNG
-2298 AAFANSY
+2298 AAYSLWWISGLTSAGRPAKPNSAYIKTDGNKAYIFDDTGAGQDNNPGNQRATVMLQFGEAANS
-2305 KKIQGQS
+2305 K
-2312 QTATGVTDRT
+2312 VT
-2322 LTRITTGLSTS
+2322 
-2333 INWGTQNSN
+2333 
-2342 FTERQENTKS
+2342 
-2352 GSRRLFIGKDTGG
+2352 KDV
-2365 GTDDAY
+2365 
-2371 FAMLPTSSDGKQI
+2371 
-2384 SYDITKLTGSTGY
+2384 DIT
-2397 IGVKTGQSFGEKSTR
+2397 
-2412 RYIYDAN
+2412 
-2419 GGERGQLLLVYG
+2419 
-2431 ENAQTTKDNRKGE
+2431 
-2444 PDNEDIT
+2444 DIT

-2464 STKPAQPGEIHVK
+2464 STKPAQPGEIDVK
-2477 ASQVQNADN
+2477 ASQVQDADN

-2492 EVTWDEPNDT
+2492 EVTWGEPNDT

-2512 EILPCIDAGTVAP
+2512 EILPCDAEGNVAS

-2563 DPNQPDNPNTSGVQ
+2563 DPNQADNFNTSGVQ

-2584 KPELEVR
+2584 TPEIEFR
-2591 LVKRSE
+2591 LVKRKNGGFDWNQCQTPDYPGMQ
-2597 FNWNE
+2597 FN
-2602 CTKVD
+2602 
-2607 GNEEFKYEQIL
+2607 YEVVA
-2618 VLKNYE
+2618 VLKNYTE
-2624 DYPKDENWTVT
+2624 YPTDEAWTVKLT
-2635 VTRNGVTNPYTFSR
+2635 DGKHTYYFSS
-2649 QNGKKYIRIAWSIGV
+2649 QNGKQYIRL
-2664 TKTFTALAT
+2664 TNNLERTLTLTALAT
-2673 PAAGSTSYLRSAE
+2673 PVNSNSTKYLRSAQ
-2686 YKVETYVPSQWRDVN
+2686 YKSETYLPSQWRDHN
-2701 KEDAKKNEDGLPAG
+2701 GEKGQDEDGLPLG
-2715 TLTKAENATEYV
+2715 TLKKDGSTEYV
-2727 TCTGQSAENFT
+2727 TYTGQTAESFE
-2738 ATVTF
+2738 ATVKF
-2743 GFTPTSA
+2743 SFTPRVKNGSE
-2750 DPTHGSPT
+2750 HGNPT

-2828 MKYRWDATPDEV
+2828 MKYRWDATADEV
-2840 SAAIASHANE
+2840 SAAIDSHANE

-2881 LCFSDVN
+2881 LCFSDVS
-2888 RTDDPSW
+2888 RTDDQGW
-2895 ATQAT
+2895 AIQATQ
-2900 VTTPQIIFKQLN
+2900 TTPQIIFKQLN

-2917 APTLAE
+2917 APTLDKNTE
-2923 TIGDGVVD
+2923 GKVD
-2931 NNNQLTYTFKWT
+2931 EKTNELTYTFNWT
-2943 QDDMKAADAAPDYQI
+2943 QEDMGTKKPTYSI

-2963 LTNADGKVTGQ
+2963 LTDADGKVTGQ

-2979 KDGVTLTPTQN
+2979 KDTLTPTQN
-2990 GNSFTLPVNVDT
+2990 GSSFTLPVNVDT

-3069 TVRWSPSDDARIDHY
+3069 TVSWSPSDDARIGHY
-3084 ELCVVDDGGKPVL
+3084 DLCVVDADDKTVL
-3097 TLPTTGNVGSLTLD
+3097 TLPTTDNVGSLTLD

-3118 TLRFRVVARRKDD
+3118 TLRFRVIARRKAGSDT
-3131 SCFDGPDGA
+3131 CFDGPDGA
-3140 LSQPETIVR
+3140 LSQSETIVS
-3149 RAAAPKVT
+3149 RAKAPVVENV
-3157 ASSFAPDSPN
+3157 AFDNNSPN

-3176 LNMTLNAAAQGNVY
+3176 LNMTLEKAAQGNVY
-3190 FTGYIFSDADKY
+3190 FTGYIFSSVGNYNTIAD
-3202 TEIANLAKAWQ
+3202 LAKAWQ
-3213 DEGTGQTKYTAQ
+3213 NTPTGQAKYEAQ
-3225 QELTKKLDEMLNNGD
+3225 QELTKKLDEMLNNGN

-3250 TVGGSASADGT
+3250 TVGGSASANDT

-3300 NWFYILQQDTEAA
+3300 NWFYFLQDAAKA

-3320 DAPVDA
+3320 DAPVDT
-3326 AEPERALGNAVYKQ
+3326 AEPERALGNAVYTQ
-3340 EVNLYN
+3340 EVNLYS
-3346 DPECKTNRG
+3346 DPECKSNRG
-3355 TTPLELRRFTVE
+3355 TAPLELRRFTVE
-3367 WTAVNKYTQTDGTVR
+3367 WTAVNKYTQADSTVR
-3382 NLTDSYSFTVTPLDK
+3382 NLTDSYTFTVTPLDSK
-3397 DKKPYIITVTT
+3397 TKQPYSITVTT

-3413 TDIDGNVTHKRGEIK
+3413 KDADGNVTHKRGEIE
-3428 TVTKTIGDKKTNI
+3428 TVTKTYNDITTPLDKQTTVVDAETK
-3441 DPTNDVNEAGEVT
+3441 ET
-3454 RIWYDLSVEPVYD
+3454 RIWYDLSVEPVTD
-3467 KDNNLTGW
+3467 ENGNVTGW

-3530 LALQKFTASVMLQTL
+3530 LELQKFTASVTLQTL
-3545 AHSDNNGKTVASG
+3545 AHSVGDDKTVASD

-3569 ADAAEDAQSMDSTE
+3569 ADATEDAQSMDSAE
-3583 SVAPAETAK
+3583 SVAPAETAE

-3629 AAKTAPPKRTETSD
+3629 AAETAPPKQTETSD

>member
-8 IKNKK
+8 IKNNK

-70 TAGELDAFRRQVMEE
+70 TAGELDAFRDKVTKSGSMGQHFAE
-85 GDTGDHFQND
+85 GL
-95 VTVTD
+95 TD
-100 ADGKTLVSRTK
+100 ADGKPLDGRTQK
-111 TELDQNV
+111 DLNTYI
-118 AALYYDRT
+118 AALYYDKT
-126 GAAAGNHNALV
+126 GAADGNHNALV

-189 DRSYDHRRNDSLVGY
+189 DRSYGHRRNDSLVGY

-218 TKLKVKSPRLTNGET
+218 TKLKVKNPRLTNGET

-248 TSYTATAYDA
+248 TSYTVTAYA
-258 KDTGKTKPLFTIT
+258 AGDTGDNRKPLFTIT

-284 QVITEMPVVIYQ
+284 QVITKMPVTIYT
-296 YDAAG
+296 YDDAG
-301 QQTGTKEKKLYFPLS
+301 NQTKTEKELYFPLS

-336 ACENSADVAATSLYS
+336 ACENSAEVAATSLYS

-410 YNLRWSAAWDIT
+410 YNLRWSADWDIT
-422 KEGTYTLT
+422 NKGTYTLT
-430 PQASN
+430 PQAGN

-447 VYCASGERYPA
+447 VYCAAGEQYPA

-469 WPTIPEL
+469 WPTIPGL
-476 SEKIVLTSKT
+476 GGKIVLTSKT
-486 AGVTTQTTRVPILNL
+486 TGLANNKTTRVPILNL
-501 QLSSKSVAKTGKAEK
+501 QLSSKSVAKTGRAEQ
-516 DELADHYVG
+516 DVLTDHYVG
-525 LIGENKGKIS
+525 LIGENKGNIS

-549 TETVD
+549 TETVA
-554 AGTLPKADQLKLTA
+554 AGALPNEKQLKLTA
-568 TKFVTALAKDD
+568 TKFVTALEEDD

-616 AAALAFDNTTTA
+616 AAALTFNNTTTA
-628 TQRIEQTPDAGSNSY
+628 TQRKEKTLNVNSKDY

-657 GVAIPKADSVMQDLT
+657 GVAIPETDSVMQNLT

-690 VTDIAA
+690 VTDTAA
-696 DQQAEKARYAAAAA
+696 DQQGEKARYAAAAA
-710 EPGDKTSLWR
+710 EPNDENSLWR
-720 NVGVG
+720 SVGVG

-757 GIVGNLFT
+757 GVVGNLFT
-765 SGANTST
+765 TDTSVS

-819 QGCESVTR
+819 QNCNSVTR
-827 SDLTETQLKEQV
+827 SDLTETQLKKQV
-839 KAGFDTT
+839 EAGFDKKT

-853 PLKGDFVGGLIG
+853 PLKGDFVGGLVG
-865 YGKDITLDNCKT
+865 YGKEIVLNGCKT

-898 GVKQNDTNSSDVF
+898 GVQQNDTNSSDVF
-911 GSRYVGGI
+911 GNRYVGGI
-919 VSVNGSNSQISG
+919 VSVNGGNSQISG

-961 SENTSAKATVATVQN
+961 SEDKTAKATVQN

-989 RRINLLKDLSGYA
+989 RRINLLKELSSSAGSSAGGCA

-1007 IAGSNGKN
+1007 IAGCNGKN
-1015 GVVTWDKS
+1015 GVVTWDTS
-1023 GTPTLGAIL
+1023 TPTLGAIL

-1046 EKAIISNTSGQDL
+1046 VNAKISNTSGQNL

-1089 AVSRVAGQQLV
+1089 KVSRVAGQQLV

-1105 VNLPVG
+1105 ANLPVG
-1111 GFTVADGGAF
+1111 SFTVADDGAF

-1143 RLLADKPAGVTLTA
+1143 RLLADKPANVTLAA
-1157 LLPTIDQNTGVLTDS
+1157 LLPKIDQNTGVLTDS
-1172 TDAETAGGE
+1172 TDANTADGTI
-1181 VTLANFQ
+1181 TLTDFKNE
-1188 NMLNLQ
+1188 LNLQ

-1203 GANDAKTKLTIQNAT
+1203 GANDADTKLTIQKAA

-1231 NPSNNGAF
+1231 NPSNGAF
-1239 KGGVSLN
+1239 KNGVSLN
-1246 ALAGGRYDFGTA
+1246 VLADGRYDFGTA
-1258 YGALA
+1258 CGALA

-1274 VLENCI
+1274 TLESCT

-1315 TGYTY
+1315 NGYTY

-1336 PAKDCAVRGDSCVG
+1336 PAQGCAVRGDSYVG

-1355 NLGSDAAAS
+1355 NLGGNAAAS
-1364 TRKGLIICTGNNNS
+1364 TRKGLIICTENNS
-1378 TGAVEANRYAGG
+1378 TGTVEANRYAGG
-1390 VAGTNVGNISLSGK
+1390 VAGANVGSISLSGQ

-1422 TTYKAYKGSIYSAEN
+1422 TDKGSIYGDEN
-1437 TTGTV
+1437 ATGAV
-1442 WGSVTAA
+1442 SGSVTAA

-1465 VENRASVRASTK
+1465 VENRASVRASTQ
-1477 YAGGIAGVNAAGGTI
+1477 YAGGIAGVNDAGGKI
-1492 SYCSHAQNPIYA
+1492 SACVHAQNQVYA

-1517 KDALIENVQVSAAV
+1517 KDALIENVQVRADV

-1551 ETGPE
+1551 GSGLES
-1556 DNSSVSG
+1556 SSVSG

-1575 IAAYNRAGASIRNVK
+1575 IAAYNRAGATIRNVR
-1590 LAANANVQFSTP
+1590 LADDAKVRFSTP
-1602 AVTIGGLAGMNEGTV
+1602 AVTIGGLAGMNEGAV
-1617 TGCKVENGAL
+1617 TGCQVGNGAL
-1627 ALNDGLRAGT
+1627 ALDVGLRAGT

-1646 GCTTEH
+1646 GRTTED
-1652 GTVSSTNVL
+1652 GTVSSTDVL

-1691 GTMGGNADADG
+1691 GTMGGNADTDG

-1716 GIAGLNNSKI
+1716 GIAGLNNRTI
-1726 NDCEVKYIKLQVSG
+1726 TGCEVKYIKLQVSG

-1765 RNNDE
+1765 RNNAE
-1770 IANSYV
+1770 IVNSYV
-1776 ATESSI
+1776 ATER
-1782 SGAGS
+1782 SGSAGS

-1811 SKTVQTDLMPELKK
+1811 SKKALVSDDTTKLALVAQVEKWLGAADANVGINSMAAEL
-1825 WIADGDTNAI
+1825 T
-1835 VAALRGNPVNGTGAT
+1835 TGKTYAG
-1850 VSYVSNFVDLKGVDT
+1850 LKGVDT
-1865 VTNKGYTNVYSDTG
+1865 VSKEGCGYGNVYSQSG
-1879 LAANDLLVGLRGSNK
+1879 LAANDLLVALRGSN
-1894 DMNNLAS
+1894 NSETVRAA
-1901 GHLGGITGFN
+1901 GYLGGLAGFN
-1911 GLNGSISSTAS
+1911 SLRGTIDTSAT
-1922 GKWFVYADNAAR
+1922 GKWFVYSDNATTAS
-1934 DDTTVGGIVGQNESN
+1934 TVGGIVGQNESN
-1949 VTGTSALDTVVNCA
+1949 VTDKSVLDTVVNCA
-1963 AVRRFSRRTFWKT
+1963 AVRRFTRVFDRSKNKDDTDDDNIYKSENRVVVHVGGVIGQQQNRSDDRWSVSKVVNCGSVFNSR
-1976 GNNAT
+1976 
-1981 QRGDISQSDANDRD
+1981 SANVGGVIAYWLDYGGT
-1995 DVNYYDSTNRFNVQ
+1995 VQKCFNFGKITTNTNDKNSGYGA
-2009 VGGII
+2009 VGGIVGFI
-2014 CNQNNRSGDRWTLT
+2014 DQP
-2028 NCINFGSVYN
+2028 
-2038 SRSGNAGGVISLWT
+2038 IS
-2052 NYGGTL
+2052 GGT
-2058 QNCYNFGDLKT
+2058 T
-2069 NFNDGGSDCGT
+2069 
-2080 MGGIVAYY
+2080 
-2088 DAPVSNT
+2088 
-2095 SVNVLSCQNHGSM
+2095 NVLSCRNYGQIWY
-2108 KSSIDG
+2108 KSNG
-2114 WSSANDIGGIFGK
+2114 ANDCAGIIGKIEMKK
-2127 VQMKNATDIM
+2127 VTDIM
-2137 TIDLYDCVNGST
+2137 TLNIIDCVNSGAIKAES
-2149 VSIQARS
+2149 Q
-2156 MAVGI
+2156 AVGI
-2161 FGYLGPWDG
+2161 LAWIGPY
-2170 VDNPNVSSVKKGNG
+2170 NKGNID
-2184 YNGNAQFKTIP
+2184 N
-2195 YVTINIDR
+2195 VTVNIDR
-2203 CRNFTTNMTTK
+2203 CRNLNTDFTCGGVYD
-2214 TRKGDNDST
+2214 RRV
-2223 NNGKYYWIAGIVGSR
+2223 GIVGSR
-2238 SMGGY
+2238 GNGSG
-2243 SVAPTTIT
+2243 SKEATNVT
-2251 NCFSVVKDDWHP
+2251 NCFATVGTGWYP
-2263 VAYDKRSSTE
+2263 IAYLRQSYENVT
-2273 LTMKDGTVVYGEHIE
+2273 
-2288 GHNNYYIDSG
+2288 GHGNYYIENSYDAGKSFFKNDSRKLTTEKPNSTTGNWEKADKQGSDKAYNETDWNSSSKKVKAHRLYIGYNVTDKATNPYIAFLPTLAEGGNG
-2298 AAFANSY
+2298 AAYSLWWMRGITSTDWNAAANSAY
-2305 KKIQGQS
+2305 IKTDGKKAYIYDDTGAGDDTNPGNQR
-2312 QTATGVTDRT
+2312 ATVMLQFGEAA
-2322 LTRITTGLSTS
+2322 
-2333 INWGTQNSN
+2333 NS
-2342 FTERQENTKS
+2342 TKS
-2352 GSRRLFIGKDTGG
+2352 GV
-2365 GTDDAY
+2365 
-2371 FAMLPTSSDGKQI
+2371 
-2384 SYDITKLTGSTGY
+2384 DIT
-2397 IGVKTGQSFGEKSTR
+2397 
-2412 RYIYDAN
+2412 
-2419 GGERGQLLLVYG
+2419 
-2431 ENAQTTKDNRKGE
+2431 
-2444 PDNEDIT
+2444 DIT

-2464 STKPAQPGEIHVK
+2464 STKPAQPGEIYVK
-2477 ASQVQNADN
+2477 ASQVQDADN

-2492 EVTWDEPNDT
+2492 EVTWEAPTDAD
-2502 TASPA
+2502 ASPA
-2507 AYYRV
+2507 SYYRV
-2512 EILPCIDAGTVAP
+2512 EILPC
-2525 DAVPYLKADVYQ
+2525 DAVGNITGVAYLTADVYQ

-2556 TPYNTND
+2556 TPYNTNN
-2563 DPNQPDNPNTSGVQ
+2563 DPTQVDNSQTSAVQ

-2584 KPELEVR
+2584 TPEIEFR
-2591 LVKRSE
+2591 LVKRTGGGFDWNQCQTPDEKSRE
-2597 FNWNE
+2597 FN
-2602 CTKVD
+2602 
-2607 GNEEFKYEQIL
+2607 YEVVA
-2618 VLKNYE
+2618 VLKNYTE
-2624 DYPKDENWTVT
+2624 YPTDEAWTVKLT
-2635 VTRNGVTNPYTFSR
+2635 DGKHPYYFSRRNGK
-2649 QNGKKYIRIAWSIGV
+2649 QYIRL
-2664 TKTFTALAT
+2664 TQNLERTLTLTALAT
-2673 PAAGSTSYLRSAE
+2673 PDNSSSTKYLRSAQ
-2686 YKVETYVPSQWRDVN
+2686 YKSETYLPSQWRDHN
-2701 KEDAKKNEDGLPAG
+2701 GPNGKDEDGLPLG
-2715 TLTKAENATEYV
+2715 TLKQDGNTEFV
-2727 TCTGQSAENFT
+2727 TYTGQTAESFE
-2738 ATVTF
+2738 ATVKF
-2743 GFTPTSA
+2743 SFTPGVKS
-2750 DPTHGSPT
+2750 DSSEHGSPT

-2763 LAKYLGNDEV
+2763 LAKYLGNDTV
-2773 NGVSLNGQ
+2773 NGQSLNGQ

-2788 EGIVTGSPVTFN
+2788 ESIVTESPVTFN

-2828 MKYRWDATPDEV
+2828 MKYRWDATADEV
-2840 SAAIASHANE
+2840 SAAIVSHANE
-2850 TNDTDKEIWWKNGYE
+2850 TNDTNKEIWWKNGYE

-2881 LCFSDVN
+2881 LCFSDVSRTVN
-2888 RTDDPSW
+2888 TDDKEW
-2895 ATQAT
+2895 AIQATQ
-2900 VTTPQIIFKQLN
+2900 TTPQIIFKQLN

-2923 TIGDGVVD
+2923 DTDGGAVNPD
-2931 NNNQLTYTFKWT
+2931 NNQLTYTFKWT
-2943 QDDMKAADAAPDYQI
+2943 QDDMKATDAAPDYQI

-2963 LTNADGKVTGQ
+2963 LTDENGKVTGQ

-2979 KDGVTLTPTQN
+2979 KDGVNLADKVQN
-2990 GNSFTLPVNVDT
+2990 SGNSFTLPVNVDT
-3002 MLANGSDSWRYDKVR
+3002 MLANGSDSWRYNKVR
-3017 LEVTRVAAAGT
+3017 LEVTRVAAADT

-3069 TVRWSPSDDARIDHY
+3069 TVSWSPSDDERIDHY
-3084 ELCVVDDGGKPVL
+3084 ELCVVDAGGNTVL
-3097 TLPTTGNVGSLTLD
+3097 TLPTTDNVGSLTLD

-3118 TLRFRVVARRKDD
+3118 TLRFRVIAHCKDD

-3140 LSQPETIVR
+3140 LSQPETIVS
-3149 RAAAPKVT
+3149 RAAAPVVENV
-3157 ASSFAPDSPN
+3157 AFDNNSPN

-3176 LNMTLNAAAQGNVY
+3176 LNMTLAEAAQGNVY
-3190 FTGYIFSDADKY
+3190 FTGYIFSDVANYIK
-3202 TEIANLAKAWQ
+3202 IAKLAEAWQ
-3213 DEGTGQTKYTAQ
+3213 GEGTGQAKYEAQ
-3225 QELTKKLDEMLNNGD
+3225 QELTKALDEMLNNGD

-3250 TVGGSASADGT
+3250 TVGGSANAKDT

-3300 NWFYILQQDTEAA
+3300 NWFYILQKDTEAA

-3326 AEPERALGNAVYKQ
+3326 AEPERALGNAVYTQ

-3346 DPECKTNRG
+3346 DPECKTGRG
-3355 TTPLELRRFTVE
+3355 TAPLELRRFTVE
-3367 WTAVNKYTQTDGTVR
+3367 WTAVNKYTQADGTVR
-3382 NLTDSYSFTVTPLDK
+3382 NLTDSYTFTVTPLGEDK
-3397 DKKPYIITVTT
+3397 TPYSITVTT
-3408 YDRDV
+3408 YDRDK
-3413 TDIDGNVTHKRGEIK
+3413 TDADGTMHKRGEIK
-3428 TVTKTIGDKKTNI
+3428 TVTKTYNDETAELDKQT
-3441 DPTNDVNEAGEVT
+3441 DET

-3467 KDNNLTGW
+3467 ENGKVTDW

-3490 GTLYYKAQT
+3490 GTLYYKAKT

-3530 LALQKFTASVMLQTL
+3530 LDLQKFTANVTLQTL
-3545 AHSDNNGKTVASG
+3545 AHSDNKGKTVESG
-3558 SVKVPVNETNT
+3558 TVKVPVNEANT
-3569 ADAAEDAQSMDSTE
+3569 ADATENAQSMDSAE
-3583 SVAPAETAK
+3583 SVAPAETAE
-3592 STAAESAPASV
+3592 STAAESALASV

-3629 AAKTAPPKRTETSD
+3629 AAETAPPKQTETSD

>member
-1 MVQYNKN
+1 MVQYNKI

-70 TAGELDAFRRQVMEE
+70 TAGELDAFRDKVTKSGSMGQHFAE
-85 GDTGDHFQND
+85 GL
-95 VTVTD
+95 TD
-100 ADGKTLVSRTK
+100 ANGKPLDGRTQK
-111 TELDQNV
+111 DLNTYI
-118 AALYYDRT
+118 AALYYDKT
-126 GAAAGNHNALV
+126 GAADGNHNALV

-218 TKLKVKSPRLTNGET
+218 TKLKVKNPRLTNGET

-248 TSYTATAYDA
+248 TSYTATAYA
-258 KDTGKTKPLFTIT
+258 AGDTGDNRKPLFTIT

-284 QVITEMPVVIYQ
+284 QVITEMPVTIYT
-296 YDAAG
+296 YDNAG
-301 QQTGTKEKKLYFPLS
+301 QRTETKKELYFPLS

-336 ACENSADVAATSLYS
+336 ACENDEVAATSLYS

-410 YNLRWSAAWDIT
+410 YNLRWSADWDIT
-422 KEGTYTLT
+422 NKGTYTLT

-476 SEKIVLTSKT
+476 GEKIELTSKT
-486 AGVTTQTTRVPILNL
+486 TVLATKTTRVPILNL
-501 QLSSKSVAKTGKAEK
+501 QLSSKSVAKTGRAGK

-549 TETVD
+549 TETVAAD
-554 AGTLPKADQLKLTA
+554 TLPKADQLKLTA

-616 AAALAFDNTTTA
+616 AAALAFNNTTTA
-628 TQRIEQTPDAGSNSY
+628 TQRKAQTQNAGGKSY

-657 GVAIPKADSVMQDLT
+657 GVAIPETDSVMQDLT

-682 LVDKDTKN
+682 LVDKDTQS
-690 VTDIAA
+690 VAETTAP

-710 EPGDKTSLWR
+710 EPNDENSLWR
-720 NVGVG
+720 SVGVG
-725 GVFGTVDAAQMK
+725 GVFGTVDAAKMQT
-737 TDSKTN
+737 TDKTN

-765 SGANTST
+765 TGANTSAP
-772 QSLTGLRN
+772 SLTGLRN

-839 KAGFDTT
+839 KAGFDET

-853 PLKGDFVGGLIG
+853 PLKGDFVGGLVG
-865 YGKDITLDNCKT
+865 YGKEIVLNGCKT

-898 GVKQNDTNSSDVF
+898 GVQQNDTNSSDVF

-919 VSVNGSNSQISG
+919 VSVNGSNSKISG

-961 SENTSAKATVATVQN
+961 SQDPKATATVQN

-989 RRINLLKDLSGYA
+989 RRINLLKELSGCA

-1007 IAGSNGKN
+1007 IAGCNGKN
-1015 GVVTWDKS
+1015 GVVTWDKN

-1046 EKAIISNTSGQDL
+1046 ENATISNTSTHDL

-1089 AVSRVAGQQLV
+1089 KVSRVAGQQLV

-1105 VNLPVG
+1105 ANLPVG
-1111 GFTVADGGAF
+1111 GFTVTGGAF
-1121 ITNVASGRVEADA
+1121 ITNVTSGRVEADA

-1143 RLLADKPAGVTLTA
+1143 RLLAAKPAGVTLEA
-1157 LLPTIDQNTGVLTDS
+1157 LLPKIDKSTGVLTDS
-1172 TDAETAGGE
+1172 TDAETKTDTPIILTGFW
-1181 VTLANFQ
+1181 NK
-1188 NMLNLQ
+1188 LNLQ
-1194 ADIYVGGIV
+1194 ANIYVGGIV
-1203 GANDAKTKLTIQNAT
+1203 GANDAKTKLTIQKAT

-1239 KGGVSLN
+1239 KGGVLLN

-1315 TGYTY
+1315 AGYTY

-1336 PAKDCAVRGDSCVG
+1336 LVKDCAVRGDSCVG

-1355 NLGSDAAAS
+1355 NLGGDTAAS
-1364 TRKGLIICTGNNNS
+1364 ICTGDNSS
-1378 TGAVEANRYAGG
+1378 TGTVEANQYAGG
-1390 VAGTNVGNISLSGK
+1390 VAGANVGNISLSGSA
-1404 LQSSVTATDYA
+1404 LYSSVTATGCA

-1422 TTYKAYKGSIYSAEN
+1422 TKNGIYTGRICGAEN
-1437 TTGTV
+1437 ANGAV
-1442 WGSVTAA
+1442 SGSVTAA

-1477 YAGGIAGVNAAGGTI
+1477 YAGGIAGVNNAGGTI

-1551 ETGPE
+1551 DSGLES
-1556 DNSSVSG
+1556 NSSVSG

-1575 IAAYNRAGASIRNVK
+1575 VAAYNGKDATIRNVRLTK
-1590 LAANANVQFSTP
+1590 NANVRFSTP

-1617 TGCKVENGAL
+1617 TGCQVGNGAL

-1646 GCTTEH
+1646 GRTTKN
-1652 GTVSSTNVL
+1652 GTVSSTDVL

-1670 YTNLGGVAGQNDGT
+1670 YTNLGGVAGQNNGT
-1684 LKQCTYS
+1684 LEQCTYS
-1691 GTMGGNADADG
+1691 GTMGGNADTDG

-1716 GIAGLNNSKI
+1716 GIAGLNNSTI
-1726 NDCEVKYIKLQVSG
+1726 TGCEVKYIKLQVSG

-1765 RNNDE
+1765 RNNAE

-1776 ATESSI
+1776 ATVRSND
-1782 SGAGS
+1782 AGS

-1811 SKTVQTDLMPELKK
+1811 SKKALVS
-1825 WIADGDTNAI
+1825 GDTTKLALVAQVEKWLGAADANAGI
-1835 VAALRGNPVNGTGAT
+1835 NSMAAELTTGKTYAG
-1850 VSYVSNFVDLKGVDT
+1850 LKGVDT
-1865 VTNKGYTNVYSDTG
+1865 VSVQGYGYVYSQSG
-1879 LAANDLLVGLRGSNK
+1879 LAANDLLVALRGSN
-1894 DMNNLAS
+1894 NSETVRAA
-1901 GHLGGITGFN
+1901 GYLGGLAGFN
-1911 GLNGSISSTAS
+1911 SLRGTIDTSATGQ
-1922 GKWFVYADNAAR
+1922 WFVYSDNATTAS
-1934 DDTTVGGIVGQNESN
+1934 TVGGIVGQNESN
-1949 VTGTSALDTVVNCA
+1949 VTDKSVLDTVVNCA
-1963 AVRRFSRRTFWKT
+1963 AVRRFTRVNNKNDTDDENIFKSKNRVVVHVGGVIGQQQNRSDDRWSVSKVVNCGSVFNSRSANVGGVIAYWLDYGGTVQKCFNFGKIT
-1976 GNNAT
+1976 TNTNDGNPGYGA
-1981 QRGDISQSDANDRD
+1981 
-1995 DVNYYDSTNRFNVQ
+1995 
-2009 VGGII
+2009 VGGIVGFI
-2014 CNQNNRSGDRWTLT
+2014 DQP
-2028 NCINFGSVYN
+2028 
-2038 SRSGNAGGVISLWT
+2038 IS
-2052 NYGGTL
+2052 GGT
-2058 QNCYNFGDLKT
+2058 T
-2069 NFNDGGSDCGT
+2069 
-2080 MGGIVAYY
+2080 
-2088 DAPVSNT
+2088 
-2095 SVNVLSCQNHGSM
+2095 NVLSCRNYGQIWY
-2108 KSSIDG
+2108 KSKG
-2114 WSSANDIGGIFGK
+2114 ANDCAGIIGKIEMKK
-2127 VQMKNATDIM
+2127 VTDIM
-2137 TIDLYDCVNGST
+2137 TLNIIDCVNSGAIKA
-2149 VSIQARS
+2149 VSQ
-2156 MAVGI
+2156 AVGI
-2161 FGYLGPWDG
+2161 LAWIGPYD
-2170 VDNPNVSSVKKGNG
+2170 KGNID
-2184 YNGNAQFKTIP
+2184 N
-2195 YVTINIDR
+2195 VTVNIDR
-2203 CRNFTTNMTTK
+2203 CRNLNTVFTCG
-2214 TRKGDNDST
+2214 RK
-2223 NNGKYYWIAGIVGSR
+2223 IGIVGSR
-2238 SMGGY
+2238 GDGRGSNKATN
-2243 SVAPTTIT
+2243 VT
-2251 NCFSVVKDDWHP
+2251 NCFATVGTDWFP
-2263 VAYDKRSSTE
+2263 IAYLRLS
-2273 LTMKDGTVVYGEHIE
+2273 GENVT
-2288 GHNNYYIDSG
+2288 GHGNYYI
-2298 AAFANSY
+2298 
-2305 KKIQGQS
+2305 
-2312 QTATGVTDRT
+2312 
-2322 LTRITTGLSTS
+2322 
-2333 INWGTQNSN
+2333 
-2342 FTERQENTKS
+2342 EKS
-2352 GSRRLFIGKDTGG
+2352 ED
-2365 GTDDAY
+2365 
-2371 FAMLPTSSDGKQI
+2371 SDGKVNSFFKKNERKLTTTKPDKKTGNWNKPNYDPAYNEAKWNPSSEKVKAHRLYIGYNVDDKTYPYIAFLPTLAEDENGAAYSLNWMRGRDAKEEWGAKRNSAYIKTDGNKAYIFDDTGAGNDTNPGNQRATVMLQFGEAAN
-2384 SYDITKLTGSTGY
+2384 STDDSDVDIT
-2397 IGVKTGQSFGEKSTR
+2397 
-2412 RYIYDAN
+2412 
-2419 GGERGQLLLVYG
+2419 
-2431 ENAQTTKDNRKGE
+2431 
-2444 PDNEDIT
+2444 DIT

-2464 STKPAQPGEIHVK
+2464 STKPAKPGEIDVK
-2477 ASQVQNADN
+2477 ASQVQDADN

-2492 EVTWDEPNDT
+2492 EVTWDEPNDK

-2512 EILPCIDAGTVAP
+2512 EILPCDAEGNVAE

-2563 DPNQPDNPNTSGVQ
+2563 DPNQADNPRTSDVQ

-2584 KPELEVR
+2584 TPEIEFR
-2591 LVKRSE
+2591 LVKRE
-2597 FNWNE
+2597 NGGFDWE
-2602 CTKVD
+2602 QCQTPDEKRR
-2607 GNEEFKYEQIL
+2607 EFKYEVVA
-2618 VLKNYE
+2618 VLKNYAE
-2624 DYPKDENWTVT
+2624 YPTDEAWTVKLT
-2635 VTRNGVTNPYTFSR
+2635 DGRHTYYFSS
-2649 QNGKKYIRIAWSIGV
+2649 QNGKQYIRL
-2664 TKTFTALAT
+2664 TNNLERTLTLTALAT
-2673 PAAGSTSYLRSAE
+2673 PDNSSSTKYLRSAQ
-2686 YKVETYVPSQWRDVN
+2686 YKSETYLPSQWRDN
-2701 KEDAKKNEDGLPAG
+2701 PGSAKDEDGLPLG
-2715 TLTKAENATEYV
+2715 TLEKDGNTEFV
-2727 TCTGQSAENFT
+2727 TYTGQTAESFE
-2738 ATVTF
+2738 ATVKF
-2743 GFTPTSA
+2743 SFTPEVKS
-2750 DPTHGSPT
+2750 DSSEHGSPT

-2763 LAKYLGNDEV
+2763 LAKYLGNDTV
-2773 NGVSLNGQ
+2773 NGQSLNGQ

-2828 MKYRWDATPDEV
+2828 MKYRWDATADEV

-2850 TNDTDKEIWWKNGYE
+2850 TNDTDKEIWWRNGYE

-2888 RTDDPSW
+2888 RTDDKEW
-2895 ATQAT
+2895 AKQATQ
-2900 VTTPQIIFKQLN
+2900 TTPQIIFKQLN

-2923 TIGDGVVD
+2923 DTDGGKVNPD
-2931 NNNQLTYTFKWT
+2931 NNQLTYTFNWT
-2943 QDDMKAADAAPDYQI
+2943 QEDMDAKTPTYSI

-2963 LTNADGKVTGQ
+2963 LTDKDGNVTGQ

-2979 KDGVTLTPTQN
+2979 KNGVNLADKVQN
-2990 GNSFTLPVNVDT
+2990 SGNSSFTLPVNVDT

-3017 LEVTRVAAAGT
+3017 LEVTRVAAANT
-3028 DEIGASAVADYSVK
+3028 TEIGASAVADYSVK

-3069 TVRWSPSDDARIDHY
+3069 TVSWSPSDNARIHHY
-3084 ELCVVDDGGKPVL
+3084 DLCVVDDGGNTVL

-3111 LEQYQGK
+3111 MEQYQGVAMS
-3118 TLRFRVVARRKDD
+3118 FRVIARRKDD

-3157 ASSFAPDSPN
+3157 ASSFAPASPN

-3176 LNMTLNAAAQGNVY
+3176 LNMALEEAAQGNVY
-3190 FTGYIFSDADKY
+3190 FTGYIFSNENNYNTIAD
-3202 TEIANLAKAWQ
+3202 LARTWQ
-3213 DEGTGQTKYTAQ
+3213 NTPTGQAKYEAQ
-3225 QELTKKLDEMLNNGD
+3225 QELTKKLDEMLNSGD

-3261 TASYTF
+3261 NASYTF

-3300 NWFYILQQDTEAA
+3300 NWFYFLQDAAKA

-3340 EVNLYN
+3340 EVNLYS
-3346 DPECKTNRG
+3346 DPKFTVERDK
-3355 TTPLELRRFTVE
+3355 TPLELRRFTVE
-3367 WTAVNKYTQTDGTVR
+3367 WTAVNKYTQADGTVR
-3382 NLTDSYSFTVTPLDK
+3382 NLTDSYTFTVTPLDK
-3397 DKKPYIITVTT
+3397 DKKPYSITVTT
-3408 YDRDV
+3408 YDRDE
-3413 TDIDGNVTHKRGEIK
+3413 TDEDGTTHKRGEIK
-3428 TVTKTIGDKKTNI
+3428 TVTKTYDGKTTEIAKQTDDVDKETGK
-3441 DPTNDVNEAGEVT
+3441 T
-3454 RIWYDLSVEPVYD
+3454 RIWYDLSVEPVTD
-3467 KDNNLTGW
+3467 ENGNVTWK
-3475 ESQPYDVTGTVEKDG
+3475 SQPYNVTGTVEKDG

-3530 LALQKFTASVMLQTL
+3530 LELQKFTASVTLQTL
-3545 AHSDNNGKTVASG
+3545 AHSGDNGKTVASG
-3558 SVKVPVNETNT
+3558 KVKVPVNETNT
-3569 ADAAEDAQSMDSTE
+3569 ADATEDAQSMDSAE
-3583 SVAPAETAK
+3583 SVAPAETAE

-3629 AAKTAPPKRTETSD
+3629 ATETAPPERTETSD